1 MFSQKGQSKLAVQN
15 VSPVIGIQFSIM
27 SPEEIRKSS
36 VAHITD
42 RNTYD
47 NNRPVVGGPFDSR
60 MGVLEPGMICPTDG
74 LDYMQTPGYFG
85 HIELA
90 RPVFYIQY
98 LTTVRKI
105 LSCVCIKCSK
115 LLISKE
121 TNSRFMEM
129 KPDQRWNNVFQYCS
143 KVKRCGEDTHD
154 GCGCLQPKRIKK
166 QDMATL
172 IAEWENTEA
181 DEGAEGE
188 AKKNLTMHLT
198 PEVVIKIFRRISDE
212 DVSFMGFSPQFS
224 RPDWMICQVLAVP
237 PPAVRPSIK
246 MDGQQRSEDDI
257 SHILVN
263 IIKMNKTLQEKIN
276 DKSPQ
281 KVIDGWHDVLQ
292 YYVATQIN
300 NNIPG
305 VGQVAQRSGR
315 PLKSIMDRLNGKGGR
330 VRGNLM
336 GKRVDFSARSVITPD
351 PNLSIRE
358 LGIPL
363 KIAKNITKPITV
375 NDLNKSFLMKLVRNG
390 PDEYPGAKILEKK
403 NGENISL
410 RYADRE
416 NIHIENGDIVHRH
429 IMDGDGVLFNRQPTL
444 HRMSMMCHI
453 AKVMFQGDTFRM
465 NVGDTKPYN
474 ADFDGDE
481 MNLHMPQDEESEA
494 ELKNLA
500 AVPFQIISPANNQS
514 IIGIFQDSL
523 LGSYQFTR
531 VGVKFDS
538 RAAMNLLMALQTV
551 NESMFSNVDG
561 NLSNFQILSQI
572 MPPITLKYKKKQFG
586 EKEDYNTSNNVLE
599 IRDGQYLRGQLDKA
613 VLGSGTNG
621 LIHRT
626 CNDFNNMTSAKFI
639 DDLQNIIT
647 EYMKVSSYSVGISD
661 LIANAETNN
670 KIAEVIVSKKTEV
683 KGLIDQLH
691 IGVFDNKTGKT
702 NDIEFENQVSNI
714 LNKAINDA
722 GKIGLESL
730 SKDNRF
736 VTMVNAGSK
745 GSEINISQMTS
756 CLGQQA
762 IDGKRIPYGF
772 ESRTLPHFTKYD
784 DSPDARGFVESSFI
798 SGLRP
803 EELFFHAMAGRIGL
817 IDTAVKSVT
826 WETPIIIVEDKVP
839 KYVKIGE
846 WIDARMKNTERIQH
860 MKEKNMEYL
869 EIDDSVT
876 ISTMDYNGNMS
887 WGNITAVTRHDPG
900 NVLYKITTHGGR
912 SVIVT
917 ENKSLLVWKPELNQ
931 FREEYTEKINVG
943 DFVPVAKNCTEP
955 DTMLNEICMEKYLT
969 KSEYVYGCEVQK
981 AVELMKNAMDN
992 RHKIPSNWWNDN
1004 NNKTFTLPFDSKA
1017 KLQRAI
1023 VRSNIDNIDTKCIYP
1038 FRGTRQKCNIPD
1050 KFELNYVNG
1059 VFIGLF
1065 IAEGNIHEHSIYITN
1080 LDDKIIEFVKSW
1092 FDMFNIEHSESTK
1105 INKVGGTTRTV
1116 HGSSA
1121 VMSTFITKLVGHGSE
1136 NKHIPDEA
1144 YTSNIDFVKGILSGY
1159 ISGDGYV
1166 SKNSIES
1173 SSASQRLT
1181 EDISYLCSRIGV
1193 YARIFKTQNKNNNV
1207 GTVHIKP
1214 SYRLSIRSSNGKAFS
1229 EQVTLLHDE
1238 KNNKMKSIVWKDK
1251 LDKVVRHNDVI
1262 LDEIVSIE
1270 KVDPALHPKMYDL
1283 TIPKTLNFGL
1293 ANGLQVRDTST
1304 TGYIQRRLIKG
1315 LEDLKVGYDMT
1326 VRNNKERIVQFAY
1339 GDDGVDT
1346 VKVENQSIPLVTMTL
1361 DEIYAHYYVSTN
1373 DDKDSVL
1380 MTVFTK
1386 TAVTRMKK
1394 SVKELEMKTKYYTD
1408 MMIEKRDEIVKNVFK
1423 MRDNKNVHMPVCF
1436 THIINNVQGMQH
1448 ITKNSMVDITPL
1460 DVYDMIEDNYK
1471 VLERLYYAPPTQL
1484 FKAMY
1489 YYYLSPKELLVI
1501 KRFNK
1506 KALTVLLETIT
1517 LMYKRALVAPGEMVG
1532 MIAAQSIGEPTTQ
1545 LTLNTFHSAGVAS
1558 KSNVTRGVPRIEE
1571 ILSLSENPKNP
1582 SLTIYMKKDEELDKE
1597 LVRDKIPS
1605 IELTIL
1611 KEIVESVEICFD
1623 PDDMNT
1629 LIEQDKDIM
1638 SQYFEFEKM
1647 VDECMSSSTEQMMK
1661 NVAGTGAGTGTLEN
1675 PSAVAAEAASL
1686 PEVSASGASGSAPNE
1701 KSKWIIR
1708 MTMDREAMLDRK
1720 ISMDD
1725 IHFALKNIYTDEITC
1740 MYADYNSDNL
1750 VFRLR
1755 LNNVITNSKKKNNNP
1770 LSLDQSDQIYILK
1783 NFQDSML
1790 NNIVLRG
1797 VKGLSKVLLR
1807 KITDSVVKVD
1817 SAYTKKET
1825 WVLDTTGTNLITAL
1839 SLDYIDVT
1847 RTISNDIQEIYNVL
1861 GIEAAR
1867 VAIFNELSEVLEFDN
1882 TYINYHHLIM
1892 LADRM
1897 TASAKMVSI
1906 FRHGINND
1914 DIGPIAKASF
1924 EETPEM
1930 FLKAARHAELD
1941 EMRGVSA
1948 NVMCGQEGYF
1958 GTSSFQVLLDMNKM
1972 IKFGGEAKYNITNAN
1987 DEIDKAFEME
1997 NPDDVCSIGNLSMNV
2012 TVSSIKKENLGR
2024 VKMNYDIGF

>member
-1 MFSQKGQSKLAVQN
+1 MVDYGRHSETERVLVSNEGLA
-15 VSPVIGIQFSIM
+15 
-27 SPEEIRKSS
+27 
-36 VAHITD
+36 
-42 RNTYD
+42 
-47 NNRPVVGGPFDSR
+47 
-60 MGVLEPGMICPTDG
+60 
-74 LDYMQTPGYFG
+74 
-85 HIELA
+85 
-90 RPVFYIQY
+90 
-98 LTTVRKI
+98 I
-105 LSCVCIKCSK
+105 L
-115 LLISKE
+115 
-121 TNSRFMEM
+121 
-129 KPDQRWNNVFQYCS
+129 
-143 KVKRCGEDTHD
+143 
-154 GCGCLQPKRIKK
+154 
-166 QDMATL
+166 
-172 IAEWENTEA
+172 
-181 DEGAEGE
+181 
-188 AKKNLTMHLT
+188 NL
-198 PEVVIKIFRRISDE
+198 
-212 DVSFMGFSPQFS
+212 
-224 RPDWMICQVLAVP
+224 
-237 PPAVRPSIK
+237 
-246 MDGQQRSEDDI
+246 
-257 SHILVN
+257 
-263 IIKMNKTLQEKIN
+263 
-276 DKSPQ
+276 
-281 KVIDGWHDVLQ
+281 
-292 YYVATQIN
+292 
-300 NNIPG
+300 
-305 VGQVAQRSGR
+305 
-315 PLKSIMDRLNGKGGR
+315 
-330 VRGNLM
+330 
-336 GKRVDFSARSVITPD
+336 
-351 PNLSIRE
+351 
-358 LGIPL
+358 L
-363 KIAKNITKPITV
+363 KIQSTPFGNT
-375 NDLNKSFLMKLVRNG
+375 
-390 PDEYPGAKILEKK
+390 
-403 NGENISL
+403 
-410 RYADRE
+410 
-416 NIHIENGDIVHRH
+416 GD
-429 IMDGDGVLFNRQPTL
+429 
-444 HRMSMMCHI
+444 SS
-453 AKVMFQGDTFRM
+453 
-465 NVGDTKPYN
+465 
-474 ADFDGDE
+474 GDE

-538 RAAMNLLMALQTV
+538 RAAMNLLMALDTV
-551 NESMFSNVDG
+551 NESMFSNIDG

-586 EKEDYNTSNNVLE
+586 EKEDYSTSNNVLE

-626 CNDFNNMTSAKFI
+626 CNDFSNMTSAKFI

-691 IGVFDNKTGKT
+691 IGVFDNKTGKS

-839 KYVKIGE
+839 RYVKIGE

-876 ISTMDYNGNMS
+876 ISTMDYDGNMS

-943 DFVPVAKNCTEP
+943 DFVPVAKKICTYDNKNDELDFKYTYDAGIKEGLHIANCDNNVNIPEYAYIAN
-955 DTMLNEICMEKYLT
+955 D
-969 KSEYVYGCEVQK
+969 EYV
-981 AVELMKNAMDN
+981 
-992 RHKIPSNWWNDN
+992 
-1004 NNKTFTLPFDSKA
+1004 
-1017 KLQRAI
+1017 
-1023 VRSNIDNIDTKCIYP
+1023 
-1038 FRGTRQKCNIPD
+1038 RGILCGYLST
-1050 KFELNYVNG
+1050 V
-1059 VFIGLF
+1059 
-1065 IAEGNIHEHSIYITN
+1065 GNIST
-1080 LDDKIIEFVKSW
+1080 DDAMIECSSN
-1092 FDMFNIEHSESTK
+1092 NI
-1105 INKVGGTTRTV
+1105 R
-1116 HGSSA
+1116 
-1121 VMSTFITKLVGHGSE
+1121 L
-1136 NKHIPDEA
+1136 
-1144 YTSNIDFVKGILSGY
+1144 
-1159 ISGDGYV
+1159 
-1166 SKNSIES
+1166 IEDL
-1173 SSASQRLT
+1173 AF
-1181 EDISYLCSRIGV
+1181 LCSRLGI
-1193 YARIFKTQNKNNNV
+1193 YA
-1207 GTVHIKP
+1207 HIKNETVELRV
-1214 SYRLSIRSSNGKAFS
+1214 SASLVISGIDFKAFS
-1229 EQVTLLHDE
+1229 EQVTILHDE

-1270 KVDPALHPKMYDL
+1270 KVDPVLHPKMYDL

-1346 VKVENQSIPLVTMTL
+1346 VRVENQFIPIVRMTL

-1373 DDKDSVL
+1373 DDKDGVL

-1408 MMIEKRDEIVKNVFK
+1408 MMIDKRDEIVKNVFK
-1423 MRDNKNVHMPVCF
+1423 MRDNNNVYMPVCF

-1471 VLERLYYAPPTQL
+1471 ILEGLYYAPPTQL

-1582 SLTIYMKKDEELDKE
+1582 SLTIYMKKDEEMDKE

-1661 NVAGTGAGTGTLEN
+1661 SVTGAVNPEN
-1675 PSAVAAEAASL
+1675 PEAGMGGEAAASS
-1686 PEVSASGASGSAPNE
+1686 PETSASGTAPNE

-1708 MTMDREAMLDRK
+1708 MTMDRESMLDRK

-1725 IHFALKNIYTDEITC
+1725 IHFALKNIYTDEVTC

-1783 NFQDSML
+1783 NFQDNML

-1807 KITDSVVKVD
+1807 KITDSVIKVD

-1847 RTISNDIQEIYNVL
+1847 RTISNDIQEIYKVL

>member
-1 MFSQKGQSKLAVQN
+1 MFSQKGQTKSAVQN
-15 VSPVIGIQFSIM
+15 VSQIIGIQFSIM
-27 SPEEIRKSS
+27 SPDEIRRAS

-47 NNRPVVGGPFDSR
+47 NNKPVIGGPFDSR
-60 MGVLEPGMICPTDG
+60 MGVLEPGLICPTDG

-98 LTTVRKI
+98 LTTIRKI

-129 KPDQRWNNVFQYCS
+129 KPDQRWNVVFQYCG
-143 KVKRCGEDTHD
+143 KIKRCGEDTHD

-172 IAEWENTEA
+172 VAEWESTEA
-181 DEGAEGE
+181 EEEGAP
-188 AKKNLTMHLT
+188 KKNLTMILT
-198 PEVVIKIFRRISDE
+198 PEIVIKIFRRISDE

-224 RPDWMICQVLAVP
+224 RPDWMVCQVLAVP

-276 DKSPQ
+276 DKAPQ

-375 NDLNKSFLMKLVRNG
+375 NDLNKNFLLKLVRNG

-538 RAAMNLLMALQTV
+538 RAAMNLLMALQTID
-551 NESMFSNVDG
+551 ESLFSNIDG
-561 NLSNFQILSQI
+561 NISNFQILSQI
-572 MPPITLKYKKKQFG
+572 MPPITLKYKKKAFG

-599 IRDGQYLRGQLDKA
+599 IRDGKYMRGQLDKA

-661 LIANAETNN
+661 LIANVETND
-670 KIAEVIVSKKTEV
+670 KIAGVIVSKKTEV

-714 LNKAINDA
+714 LNKAISDA

-745 GSEINISQMTS
+745 GTDINISQMTS

-762 IDGKRIPYGF
+762 IEGKRIPYGF

-826 WETPIIIVEDKVP
+826 WETPIVVVENNEP

-846 WIDARMKNTERIQH
+846 WIDGHMEKSGRIQH
-860 MKEKNMEYL
+860 MEEKNMEYL
-869 EIDDSVT
+869 EIDHNVT

-943 DFVPVAKNCTEP
+943 DYVPVAKNICKYDNKNIELDFKYTYDAGVKEGVNIANS
-955 DTMLNEICMEKYLT
+955 NEI
-969 KSEYVYGCEVQK
+969 
-981 AVELMKNAMDN
+981 
-992 RHKIPSNWWNDN
+992 R
-1004 NNKTFTLPFDSKA
+1004 
-1017 KLQRAI
+1017 
-1023 VRSNIDNIDTKCIYP
+1023 
-1038 FRGTRQKCNIPD
+1038 
-1050 KFELNYVNG
+1050 
-1059 VFIGLF
+1059 
-1065 IAEGNIHEHSIYITN
+1065 NIHEYAYISN
-1080 LDDKIIEFVKSW
+1080 LE
-1092 FDMFNIEHSESTK
+1092 
-1105 INKVGGTTRTV
+1105 
-1116 HGSSA
+1116 
-1121 VMSTFITKLVGHGSE
+1121 
-1136 NKHIPDEA
+1136 
-1144 YTSNIDFVKGILSGY
+1144 YVKGILSGY
-1159 ISGDGYV
+1159 LSMVGNISVDEAI
-1166 SKNSIES
+1166 IES
-1173 SSASQRLT
+1173 SSNNIRLI
-1181 EDISYLCSRIGV
+1181 EDLAFLCSRLGI
-1193 YARIFKTQNKNNNV
+1193 YAEIKNKLFESRISASLIISGIYCKK
-1207 GTVHIKP
+1207 
-1214 SYRLSIRSSNGKAFS
+1214 FS
-1229 EQVTLLHDE
+1229 EDINLIDTT

-1251 LDKVVRHNDVI
+1251 LDKVDVKNDVI

-1270 KVDPALHPKMYDL
+1270 KVDPALYPKMYDL

-1339 GDDGVDT
+1339 GDDGIDT
-1346 VKVENQSIPLVTMTL
+1346 VKVENQSIPLVSMTL

-1373 DDKDSVL
+1373 DDKDSIL

-1394 SVKELEMKTKYYTD
+1394 RVKELEMKTKFYTD
-1408 MMIEKRDEIVKNVFK
+1408 MMIAKRDEIVKNVFK
-1423 MRDNKNVHMPVCF
+1423 MRDNKNVHLPVCF
-1436 THIINNVQGMQH
+1436 THIINNIQGMQH

-1471 VLERLYYAPPTQL
+1471 LMEGLYYAPPTEL
-1484 FKAMY
+1484 FKTMY

-1582 SLTIYMKKDEELDKE
+1582 SLTIYMNPDEEIDKDY
-1597 LVRDKIPS
+1597 VRDKIPN
-1605 IELTIL
+1605 IELTVL

-1647 VDECMSSSTEQMMK
+1647 VDECMSGTKEQFAKSM
-1661 NVAGTGAGTGTLEN
+1661 AASASLQSIQGEGAGETGVG
-1675 PSAVAAEAASL
+1675 SGGGGAEA
-1686 PEVSASGASGSAPNE
+1686 SATGPAPNE

-1708 MTMDREAMLDRK
+1708 MTMDRESMLDRK
-1720 ISMDD
+1720 ITMDD
-1725 IHFALKNIYTDEITC
+1725 IHFALKNIYTDEVTC
-1740 MYADYNSDNL
+1740 MYSDYNSDNL

-1755 LNNVITNSKKKNNNP
+1755 LNNIITNSKKKNTNS

-1783 NFQDSML
+1783 NFQDNML

-1807 KITDSVVKVD
+1807 KITDSVIKVD

-1825 WVLDTTGTNLITAL
+1825 WVLDTTGTNLLTAL

-1867 VAIFNELSEVLEFDN
+1867 VAIFTELSEVLEFDN

-1948 NVMCGQEGYF
+1948 NVMCGQEGFF
-1958 GTSSFQVLLDMNKM
+1958 GTSCFQVLLDMNKM
-1972 IKFGGEAKYNITNAN
+1972 IKYGSEMKYNITNSN

-1997 NPDDVCSIGNLSMNV
+1997 NPEDVCSIGNLSMNV
-2012 TVSSIKKENLGR
+2012 TVSNIKRENLGN
-2024 VKMNYDIGF
+2024 VKMNYNIGF

>member
-1 MFSQKGQSKLAVQN
+1 MVDYGGHSETERVLVSNEGLA
-15 VSPVIGIQFSIM
+15 
-27 SPEEIRKSS
+27 
-36 VAHITD
+36 
-42 RNTYD
+42 
-47 NNRPVVGGPFDSR
+47 
-60 MGVLEPGMICPTDG
+60 
-74 LDYMQTPGYFG
+74 
-85 HIELA
+85 
-90 RPVFYIQY
+90 
-98 LTTVRKI
+98 I
-105 LSCVCIKCSK
+105 L
-115 LLISKE
+115 
-121 TNSRFMEM
+121 
-129 KPDQRWNNVFQYCS
+129 
-143 KVKRCGEDTHD
+143 
-154 GCGCLQPKRIKK
+154 
-166 QDMATL
+166 
-172 IAEWENTEA
+172 
-181 DEGAEGE
+181 
-188 AKKNLTMHLT
+188 NL
-198 PEVVIKIFRRISDE
+198 
-212 DVSFMGFSPQFS
+212 
-224 RPDWMICQVLAVP
+224 
-237 PPAVRPSIK
+237 
-246 MDGQQRSEDDI
+246 
-257 SHILVN
+257 
-263 IIKMNKTLQEKIN
+263 
-276 DKSPQ
+276 
-281 KVIDGWHDVLQ
+281 
-292 YYVATQIN
+292 
-300 NNIPG
+300 
-305 VGQVAQRSGR
+305 
-315 PLKSIMDRLNGKGGR
+315 
-330 VRGNLM
+330 
-336 GKRVDFSARSVITPD
+336 
-351 PNLSIRE
+351 
-358 LGIPL
+358 L
-363 KIAKNITKPITV
+363 KIQSTPFGNT
-375 NDLNKSFLMKLVRNG
+375 
-390 PDEYPGAKILEKK
+390 
-403 NGENISL
+403 
-410 RYADRE
+410 
-416 NIHIENGDIVHRH
+416 GD
-429 IMDGDGVLFNRQPTL
+429 
-444 HRMSMMCHI
+444 SS
-453 AKVMFQGDTFRM
+453 
-465 NVGDTKPYN
+465 
-474 ADFDGDE
+474 GDE
-481 MNLHMPQDEESEA
+481 MNLHMPQDEESEV

-586 EKEDYNTSNNVLE
+586 EKEDYSTSNNVLE

-817 IDTAVKSVT
+817 IDTAVK
-826 WETPIIIVEDKVP
+826 
-839 KYVKIGE
+839 
-846 WIDARMKNTERIQH
+846 
-860 MKEKNMEYL
+860 
-869 EIDDSVT
+869 
-876 ISTMDYNGNMS
+876 
-887 WGNITAVTRHDPG
+887 
-900 NVLYKITTHGGR
+900 
-912 SVIVT
+912 
-917 ENKSLLVWKPELNQ
+917 
-931 FREEYTEKINVG
+931 
-943 DFVPVAKNCTEP
+943 
-955 DTMLNEICMEKYLT
+955 
-969 KSEYVYGCEVQK
+969 
-981 AVELMKNAMDN
+981 
-992 RHKIPSNWWNDN
+992 
-1004 NNKTFTLPFDSKA
+1004 
-1017 KLQRAI
+1017 
-1023 VRSNIDNIDTKCIYP
+1023 
-1038 FRGTRQKCNIPD
+1038 
-1050 KFELNYVNG
+1050 
-1059 VFIGLF
+1059 
-1065 IAEGNIHEHSIYITN
+1065 
-1080 LDDKIIEFVKSW
+1080 
-1092 FDMFNIEHSESTK
+1092 
-1105 INKVGGTTRTV
+1105 
-1116 HGSSA
+1116 
-1121 VMSTFITKLVGHGSE
+1121 
-1136 NKHIPDEA
+1136 
-1144 YTSNIDFVKGILSGY
+1144 
-1159 ISGDGYV
+1159 
-1166 SKNSIES
+1166 
-1173 SSASQRLT
+1173 
-1181 EDISYLCSRIGV
+1181 
-1193 YARIFKTQNKNNNV
+1193 
-1207 GTVHIKP
+1207 
-1214 SYRLSIRSSNGKAFS
+1214 
-1229 EQVTLLHDE
+1229 
-1238 KNNKMKSIVWKDK
+1238 
-1251 LDKVVRHNDVI
+1251 
-1262 LDEIVSIE
+1262 
-1270 KVDPALHPKMYDL
+1270 
-1283 TIPKTLNFGL
+1283 
-1293 ANGLQVRDTST
+1293 TST

-1373 DDKDSVL
+1373 DDKDGVL

-1471 VLERLYYAPPTQL
+1471 ILEGLYYAPPTQL

-1582 SLTIYMKKDEELDKE
+1582 SLTIYMKKDEEMDKE

-1605 IELTIL
+1605 IELTLL
-1611 KEIVESVEICFD
+1611 KEIVDSVEICFD

-1661 NVAGTGAGTGTLEN
+1661 SVTGAGNPEN
-1675 PSAVAAEAASL
+1675 PEAGMGGEAAASS
-1686 PEVSASGASGSAPNE
+1686 PETSASGTAPNE

-1725 IHFALKNIYTDEITC
+1725 IHFALKNIYTDEVTC

-1755 LNNVITNSKKKNNNP
+1755 LNNIITNSKKKNNNP

-1783 NFQDSML
+1783 NFQDNML

-1807 KITDSVVKVD
+1807 KITDSVIKVD

-1847 RTISNDIQEIYNVL
+1847 RTISNDIQEIYKVL

-1972 IKFGGEAKYNITNAN
+1972 IKFGGEAKYNITNAS

>member
-1 MFSQKGQSKLAVQN
+1 MFSQKGQSKLSLQN
-15 VSPVIGIQFSIM
+15 VSPIIGIQFSIM

-47 NNRPVVGGPFDSR
+47 NNRPVVGGPFDAR

-105 LSCVCIKCSK
+105 LNCVCIKCSK
-115 LLISKE
+115 LLINKE
-121 TNSRFMEM
+121 TNSRFLEM
-129 KPDQRWNNVFQYCS
+129 KPDQRWNSVFQYCS
-143 KVKRCGEDTHD
+143 KINRCGEDTHD

-166 QDMATL
+166 QDMAT
-172 IAEWENTEA
+172 IVAEWESTES
-181 DEGAEGE
+181 DEAVEEGGV
-188 AKKNLTMHLT
+188 KKNPTLHLV
-198 PEVVIKIFRRISDE
+198 PEVVLKIFRRISDE

-263 IIKMNKTLQEKIN
+263 IIKINKTLHDKIN
-276 DKSPQ
+276 ENAAQ
-281 KVIDGWHDVLQ
+281 KVVDGWRDVLQ

-305 VGQVAQRSGR
+305 IGQVAQRSGR

-375 NDLNKSFLMKLVRNG
+375 NNLNRNFLLKLVRNG
-390 PDEYPGAKILEKK
+390 PDEYPGAKILEKR

-416 NIHIENGDIVHRH
+416 NIRIENGDIVHRH

-500 AVPFQIISPANNQS
+500 AVPYQIISPANNQS

-538 RAAMNLLMALQTV
+538 RAAMNLLMALDTV
-551 NESMFSNVDG
+551 NETMFSNVGDAQIT
-561 NLSNFQILSQI
+561 NFDILSQI
-572 MPPITLKYKKKQFG
+572 MPPITIKYKKKSFG
-586 EKEDYNTSNNVLE
+586 EKEDYKTSNNVLE
-599 IRDGQYLRGQLDKA
+599 IRDGKYLRGQLDKA

-647 EYMKVSSYSVGISD
+647 EYMKVSAYSVGISD
-661 LIANAETNN
+661 LIANTETNV
-670 KIAEVIVSKKTEV
+670 KIAEVITSKKTDV

-691 IGVFDNKTGKT
+691 IGVFENKTGKT

-714 LNKAINDA
+714 LNRAINDA
-722 GKIGLESL
+722 GKIGIESL

-736 VTMVNAGSK
+736 VTMVNSGSK
-745 GSEINISQMTS
+745 GTDINISQMTS

-772 ESRTLPHFTKYD
+772 DSRTLPHFTKYD

-826 WETPIIIVEDKVP
+826 WETPIVIVENDIP

-846 WIDARMKNTERIQH
+846 WIDGHMKLNDRIQN
-860 MKEKNMEYL
+860 MEEKNMEYL
-869 EIDDSVT
+869 ELDHDVT

-900 NVLYKITTHGGR
+900 DMLYKITTHGGR

-943 DFVPVAKNCTEP
+943 DFVPVAKNCP
-955 DTMLNEICMEKYLT
+955 QNSVSLNEISMDKYLLKT
-969 KSEYVYGCEVQK
+969 DYIYGSEVNK
-981 AVELMKNAMDN
+981 AVNSMNIAMDN
-992 RHKIPSNWWNDN
+992 RNKIPSNWWNDN

-1017 KLQRAI
+1017 KLQRAT
-1023 VRSNIDNIDTKCIYP
+1023 VRSNINDIKINCVYP

-1050 KFELNYVNG
+1050 TFQLNYDNG
-1059 VFIGLF
+1059 LFIGLF
-1065 IAEGNIHEHSIYITN
+1065 IAEGNINNNSIYITN
-1080 LDDKIIEFVKSW
+1080 LDDTIVEFAKGW
-1092 FDMFNIEHSESTK
+1092 FNTFNIEYSETTK
-1105 INKVGGTTRTV
+1105 VNNIGGTTRTI
-1116 HGSSA
+1116 HGNSS
-1121 VMSTFITKLVGHGSE
+1121 VMSSFITKLVGSGSE
-1136 NKHIPDEA
+1136 NKHIPNEA
-1144 YTSNIDFVKGILSGY
+1144 YISNIEFAKGILSGY
-1159 ISGDGYV
+1159 ISGDGHI

-1173 SSASQRLT
+1173 SSASKRLT
-1181 EDISYLCSRIGV
+1181 EDISLLCSRIGV
-1193 YARIFKTQNKNNNV
+1193 YSRIFKTQNKNNNI
-1207 GTVHIKP
+1207 GTLNIKP
-1214 SYRLSIRSSNGKAFS
+1214 SYRLSIRSTNGKIFG
-1229 EQVTLLHDE
+1229 EQVTLLHPE
-1238 KNNKMKSIVWKDK
+1238 KNNKMKSIIWKDK
-1251 LDKVVRHNDVI
+1251 LDKVAVHNDVI
-1262 LDEIVSIE
+1262 LDEIISIE

-1315 LEDLKVGYDMT
+1315 MEDLKVGYDMT
-1326 VRNNKERIVQFAY
+1326 VRNNKDRIVQFSY
-1339 GDDGVDT
+1339 GDDGIDT
-1346 VKVENQSIPLVTMTL
+1346 VKVENQSLPLVSMSL
-1361 DEIYAHYYVSTN
+1361 EEIYAHYYVSTQ
-1373 DDKDSVL
+1373 DDKDGIL

-1386 TAVTRMKK
+1386 TAASRMKK
-1394 SVKELEMKTKYYTD
+1394 YSKEQDLKTKVYID
-1408 MMIEKRDEIVKNVFK
+1408 MMIEKRDEIIQNVFK
-1423 MRDNKNVHMPVCF
+1423 MRDNKNIHLPVCF

-1448 ITKNSMVDITPL
+1448 ITKNSMVDITPI
-1460 DVYDMIEDNYK
+1460 DVFDMIEENYK
-1471 VLERLYYAPPTQL
+1471 IMENLYYAPPTEL
-1484 FKAMY
+1484 FKTLY
-1489 YYYLSPKELLVI
+1489 YFYLSPKELLVV

-1517 LMYKRALVAPGEMVG
+1517 LMYKRAIVAPGEMVG

-1571 ILSLSENPKNP
+1571 ILSLSENTKNP
-1582 SLTIYMKKDEELDKE
+1582 SLTIYMKREEETDKE
-1597 LVRDKIPS
+1597 IVRDKIPNVE
-1605 IELTIL
+1605 ITIL
-1611 KEIVESVEICFD
+1611 KEIVESIEICFD

-1629 LIEQDKDIM
+1629 LIEQDKAVM
-1638 SQYFEFEKM
+1638 AQYFEFEQM
-1647 VDECMSSSTEQMMK
+1647 VDECMSSAQPE
-1661 NVAGTGAGTGTLEN
+1661 GGAAAESPAT
-1675 PSAVAAEAASL
+1675 PSAAGGGGGAAAAAG
-1686 PEVSASGASGSAPNE
+1686 ENAPPSD
-1701 KSKWIIR
+1701 KSKWVIR
-1708 MTMDREAMLDRK
+1708 MTLDKESMLDRK

-1725 IHFALKNIYTDEITC
+1725 VHFALKNMYDKEVTC
-1740 MYADYNSDNL
+1740 MYADYNADNL
-1750 VFRLR
+1750 VFRIR
-1755 LNNVITNSKKKNNNP
+1755 LNNVITNSKKKISA

-1783 NFQDSML
+1783 NFQDNML
-1790 NNIVLRG
+1790 NNVVLRG
-1797 VKGLSKVLLR
+1797 IKGLSRVLLR
-1807 KITDSVVKVD
+1807 KITDSLVKVD
-1817 SAYTKKET
+1817 STYIKKET
-1825 WVLDTTGTNLITAL
+1825 WVLDTTGTNLLTAL

-1867 VAIFNELSEVLEFDN
+1867 VAIYNELSEVLEFDN

-1897 TASAKMVSI
+1897 TASANMVSI

-1958 GTSSFQVLLDMNKM
+1958 GTSCFKVLLDMNKM
-1972 IKFGGEAKYNITNAN
+1972 IKFAGQDEYNITNAT
-1987 DEIDKAFEME
+1987 DEIEKAFMME
-1997 NPDDVCSIGNLSMNV
+1997 NPDDVCSISNLSMNV
-2012 TVSSIKKENLGR
+2012 TVSNIKKENLGN
-2024 VKMNYDIGF
+2024 VMANYNIGF

>member
-1 MFSQKGQSKLAVQN
+1 
-15 VSPVIGIQFSIM
+15 
-27 SPEEIRKSS
+27 
-36 VAHITD
+36 
-42 RNTYD
+42 
-47 NNRPVVGGPFDSR
+47 
-60 MGVLEPGMICPTDG
+60 
-74 LDYMQTPGYFG
+74 
-85 HIELA
+85 
-90 RPVFYIQY
+90 
-98 LTTVRKI
+98 
-105 LSCVCIKCSK
+105 
-115 LLISKE
+115 
-121 TNSRFMEM
+121 
-129 KPDQRWNNVFQYCS
+129 
-143 KVKRCGEDTHD
+143 
-154 GCGCLQPKRIKK
+154 
-166 QDMATL
+166 
-172 IAEWENTEA
+172 
-181 DEGAEGE
+181 
-188 AKKNLTMHLT
+188 
-198 PEVVIKIFRRISDE
+198 
-212 DVSFMGFSPQFS
+212 
-224 RPDWMICQVLAVP
+224 
-237 PPAVRPSIK
+237 
-246 MDGQQRSEDDI
+246 
-257 SHILVN
+257 
-263 IIKMNKTLQEKIN
+263 
-276 DKSPQ
+276 
-281 KVIDGWHDVLQ
+281 
-292 YYVATQIN
+292 
-300 NNIPG
+300 
-305 VGQVAQRSGR
+305 
-315 PLKSIMDRLNGKGGR
+315 
-330 VRGNLM
+330 
-336 GKRVDFSARSVITPD
+336 
-351 PNLSIRE
+351 
-358 LGIPL
+358 
-363 KIAKNITKPITV
+363 
-375 NDLNKSFLMKLVRNG
+375 
-390 PDEYPGAKILEKK
+390 
-403 NGENISL
+403 
-410 RYADRE
+410 
-416 NIHIENGDIVHRH
+416 
-429 IMDGDGVLFNRQPTL
+429 
-444 HRMSMMCHI
+444 
-453 AKVMFQGDTFRM
+453 
-465 NVGDTKPYN
+465 
-474 ADFDGDE
+474 
-481 MNLHMPQDEESEA
+481 MNLHMPQDEESEV

-599 IRDGQYLRGQLDKA
+599 IRDGQYFRGQLDKA

-817 IDTAVKSVT
+817 IDTAVK
-826 WETPIIIVEDKVP
+826 
-839 KYVKIGE
+839 
-846 WIDARMKNTERIQH
+846 
-860 MKEKNMEYL
+860 
-869 EIDDSVT
+869 
-876 ISTMDYNGNMS
+876 
-887 WGNITAVTRHDPG
+887 
-900 NVLYKITTHGGR
+900 
-912 SVIVT
+912 
-917 ENKSLLVWKPELNQ
+917 
-931 FREEYTEKINVG
+931 
-943 DFVPVAKNCTEP
+943 
-955 DTMLNEICMEKYLT
+955 
-969 KSEYVYGCEVQK
+969 
-981 AVELMKNAMDN
+981 
-992 RHKIPSNWWNDN
+992 
-1004 NNKTFTLPFDSKA
+1004 
-1017 KLQRAI
+1017 
-1023 VRSNIDNIDTKCIYP
+1023 
-1038 FRGTRQKCNIPD
+1038 
-1050 KFELNYVNG
+1050 
-1059 VFIGLF
+1059 
-1065 IAEGNIHEHSIYITN
+1065 
-1080 LDDKIIEFVKSW
+1080 
-1092 FDMFNIEHSESTK
+1092 
-1105 INKVGGTTRTV
+1105 
-1116 HGSSA
+1116 
-1121 VMSTFITKLVGHGSE
+1121 
-1136 NKHIPDEA
+1136 
-1144 YTSNIDFVKGILSGY
+1144 
-1159 ISGDGYV
+1159 
-1166 SKNSIES
+1166 
-1173 SSASQRLT
+1173 
-1181 EDISYLCSRIGV
+1181 
-1193 YARIFKTQNKNNNV
+1193 
-1207 GTVHIKP
+1207 
-1214 SYRLSIRSSNGKAFS
+1214 
-1229 EQVTLLHDE
+1229 
-1238 KNNKMKSIVWKDK
+1238 
-1251 LDKVVRHNDVI
+1251 
-1262 LDEIVSIE
+1262 
-1270 KVDPALHPKMYDL
+1270 
-1283 TIPKTLNFGL
+1283 
-1293 ANGLQVRDTST
+1293 TST

-1373 DDKDSVL
+1373 DDKDGVL

-1471 VLERLYYAPPTQL
+1471 ILEGLYYAPPTQL

-1582 SLTIYMKKDEELDKE
+1582 SLTIYMKKDEEMDKE

-1605 IELTIL
+1605 IELTLL
-1611 KEIVESVEICFD
+1611 KEIVDSVEICFD

-1661 NVAGTGAGTGTLEN
+1661 SVTGAGNPEN
-1675 PSAVAAEAASL
+1675 PEAGMGGEAAASS
-1686 PEVSASGASGSAPNE
+1686 PETSASGTAPNE

-1725 IHFALKNIYTDEITC
+1725 IHFALKNIYTDEVTC

-1755 LNNVITNSKKKNNNP
+1755 LNNIITNSKKKNNNP

-1783 NFQDSML
+1783 NFQDNML

-1807 KITDSVVKVD
+1807 KITDSVIKVD

-1847 RTISNDIQEIYNVL
+1847 RTISNDIQEIYKVL

-1972 IKFGGEAKYNITNAN
+1972 IKFGGEAKYNITNAS

>member
-1 MFSQKGQSKLAVQN
+1 MVDYGRHSETERVLVSNEGLA
-15 VSPVIGIQFSIM
+15 
-27 SPEEIRKSS
+27 
-36 VAHITD
+36 
-42 RNTYD
+42 
-47 NNRPVVGGPFDSR
+47 
-60 MGVLEPGMICPTDG
+60 
-74 LDYMQTPGYFG
+74 
-85 HIELA
+85 
-90 RPVFYIQY
+90 
-98 LTTVRKI
+98 I
-105 LSCVCIKCSK
+105 L
-115 LLISKE
+115 
-121 TNSRFMEM
+121 
-129 KPDQRWNNVFQYCS
+129 
-143 KVKRCGEDTHD
+143 
-154 GCGCLQPKRIKK
+154 
-166 QDMATL
+166 
-172 IAEWENTEA
+172 
-181 DEGAEGE
+181 
-188 AKKNLTMHLT
+188 NL
-198 PEVVIKIFRRISDE
+198 
-212 DVSFMGFSPQFS
+212 
-224 RPDWMICQVLAVP
+224 
-237 PPAVRPSIK
+237 
-246 MDGQQRSEDDI
+246 
-257 SHILVN
+257 
-263 IIKMNKTLQEKIN
+263 
-276 DKSPQ
+276 
-281 KVIDGWHDVLQ
+281 
-292 YYVATQIN
+292 
-300 NNIPG
+300 
-305 VGQVAQRSGR
+305 
-315 PLKSIMDRLNGKGGR
+315 
-330 VRGNLM
+330 
-336 GKRVDFSARSVITPD
+336 
-351 PNLSIRE
+351 
-358 LGIPL
+358 L
-363 KIAKNITKPITV
+363 KIQSTPFGNT
-375 NDLNKSFLMKLVRNG
+375 
-390 PDEYPGAKILEKK
+390 
-403 NGENISL
+403 
-410 RYADRE
+410 
-416 NIHIENGDIVHRH
+416 GD
-429 IMDGDGVLFNRQPTL
+429 
-444 HRMSMMCHI
+444 SS
-453 AKVMFQGDTFRM
+453 
-465 NVGDTKPYN
+465 
-474 ADFDGDE
+474 GDE

-538 RAAMNLLMALQTV
+538 RAAMNLLMALDTV

-572 MPPITLKYKKKQFG
+572 MPPITLKYKKKSFG
-586 EKEDYNTSNNVLE
+586 EKEDYNTSNNVVE

-661 LIANAETNN
+661 LIANTETNN
-670 KIAEVIVSKKTEV
+670 KIAEVIISKKTEV

-714 LNKAINDA
+714 LNRAINDA

-745 GSEINISQMTS
+745 GQDINISQMTS

-772 ESRTLPHFTKYD
+772 DSRTLPHFTKYD

-826 WETPIIIVEDKVP
+826 WETPIVVVENNEP

-846 WIDARMKNTERIQH
+846 WIDEHMKKSERIQH
-860 MKEKNMEYL
+860 MEEKNMEYL
-869 EIDDSVT
+869 EIDHNVT

-931 FREEYTEKINVG
+931 FREEYTENVKVG
-943 DFVPVAKNCTEP
+943 DYVPVAKNCTYS
-955 DTMLNEICMEKYLT
+955 DIQLDEIKMEKYLPKT
-969 KSEYVYGCEVQK
+969 EYIYGCEVSN
-981 AVELMKNAMDN
+981 AVQLMKNSMDN

-1017 KLQRAI
+1017 RLQRATT
-1023 VRSNIDNIDTKCIYP
+1023 RSNINDIKVDCVYP
-1038 FRGTRQKCNIPD
+1038 FRGTRQKSNIPD
-1050 KFELNYVNG
+1050 KFKLNYENG

-1065 IAEGNIHEHSIYITN
+1065 IAEGNIHRTKIYITN
-1080 LDDKIIEFVKSW
+1080 LDDKVVEFVKTW
-1092 FDMFNIEHSESTK
+1092 FDIFNIEYSDFTK
-1105 INKVGGTTRTV
+1105 TNKIGGTTRTIS
-1116 HGSSA
+1116 GNSSI
-1121 VMSTFITKLVGHGSE
+1121 MSSFITKLVGSGSE
-1136 NKHIPDEA
+1136 NKHIPNEA
-1144 YTSNIDFVKGILSGY
+1144 YISNINFAKGILSGY
-1159 ISGDGYV
+1159 ISGDGCI

-1173 SSASQRLT
+1173 SSASKRLT
-1181 EDISYLCSRIGV
+1181 EDIAFLCSRIGV
-1193 YARIFKTQNKNNNV
+1193 YARIFKTQNKKNNL
-1207 GTVHIKP
+1207 GTINIKP
-1214 SYRLSIRSSNGKAFS
+1214 AYRLSIRSTNGKVFS
-1229 EQVTLLHDE
+1229 EQVTLLHPE

-1251 LDKVVRHNDVI
+1251 LDKVVVHNDVI
-1262 LDEIVSIE
+1262 LDEIISIE
-1270 KVDPALHPKMYDL
+1270 PVDPALHPKMYDL

-1315 LEDLKVGYDMT
+1315 MEDLKVGYDMT

-1346 VKVENQSIPLVTMTL
+1346 VKVENQSLPLVSMTL
-1361 DEIYAHYYVSTN
+1361 DEIYAHYYVSTS
-1373 DDKDSVL
+1373 DDKDGVL

-1394 SVKELEMKTKYYTD
+1394 SIKELETKTKYYTD

-1423 MRDNKNVHMPVCF
+1423 MRDNRNVHLPVCF
-1436 THIINNVQGMQH
+1436 IHIINNVQGMQH

-1471 VLERLYYAPPTQL
+1471 ILEGLYYAPPTEL
-1484 FKAMY
+1484 FKVMY

-1582 SLTIYMKKDEELDKE
+1582 SLTIYMNKDEELDKE
-1597 LVRDKIPS
+1597 FVRDKIPS

-1611 KEIVESVEICFD
+1611 KEIVDSVEICFD
-1623 PDDMNT
+1623 PDDMST

-1647 VDECMSSSTEQMMK
+1647 VDECMSSTTEQMNK
-1661 NVAGTGAGTGTLEN
+1661 SLAASAVLAGSLEESAAAAQGLGGAAAM
-1675 PSAVAAEAASL
+1675 SAVAGATVAPQPEA
-1686 PEVSASGASGSAPNE
+1686 SATGSAPNE

-1725 IHFALKNIYTDEITC
+1725 VHFALKTIYIDEVTC

-1755 LNNVITNSKKKNNNP
+1755 LNNIITNSKKKNTNS

-1783 NFQDSML
+1783 NFQDNML

-1807 KITDSVVKVD
+1807 KITDSVVKID

-1847 RTISNDIQEIYNVL
+1847 RTISNDIQEIYRVL

-1867 VAIFNELSEVLEFDN
+1867 VAILTELSEVMEFDN

-1972 IKFGGEAKYNITNAN
+1972 IKFGGEMKYNITNPN
-1987 DEIDKAFEME
+1987 EEIDKAFEME

-2012 TVSSIKKENLGR
+2012 TVSSIKKENLGS
-2024 VKMNYDIGF
+2024 VKMNYNIGF

>member
-1 MFSQKGQSKLAVQN
+1 MFSQKGQSKIAVQN
-15 VSPVIGIQFSIM
+15 VSPIIGIQFSIM

-42 RNTYD
+42 RNTYE
-47 NNRPVVGGPFDSR
+47 NNRPVIGGPFDSR

-98 LTTVRKI
+98 LTTIRKI

-129 KPDQRWNNVFQYCS
+129 KPDSRWTNVFQYCG

-172 IAEWENTEA
+172 VAEWENTEA
-181 DEGAEGE
+181 DDGGDEDQP
-188 AKKNLTMHLT
+188 KKNLTMHLT
-198 PEVVIKIFRRISDE
+198 PEIVIKIFRRISDE

-237 PPAVRPSIK
+237 PPSVRPSIK

-375 NDLNKSFLMKLVRNG
+375 NDMNKSFLVKLVRNG

-453 AKVMFQGDTFRM
+453 AKVMFHGDTFRM

-551 NESMFSNVDG
+551 NEAMFSNIDG

-626 CNDFNNMTSAKFI
+626 CNDFNNMTSSKFI
-639 DDLQNIIT
+639 DDLQNIVT

-670 KIAEVIVSKKTEV
+670 KIAEVIISKKTEV

-722 GKIGLESL
+722 GKIGVESL

-745 GSEINISQMTS
+745 GSDINISQMTS

-826 WETPIIIVEDKVP
+826 WETPIVVVENNEP

-846 WIDARMKNTERIQH
+846 WIDGHMEKSGRIQH

-869 EIDDSVT
+869 EIDHNVT
-876 ISTMDYNGNMS
+876 ISTMDYDGNMS

-917 ENKSLLVWKPELNQ
+917 ENKSLLVWKHELNQ

-943 DFVPVAKNCTEP
+943 DFVPVAKNCTKP

-992 RHKIPSNWWNDN
+992 RHKISSNWWNEN

-1023 VRSNIDNIDTKCIYP
+1023 VRSNIDKIDKKCIYP

-1050 KFELNYVNG
+1050 KFELNYING

-1065 IAEGNIHEHSIYITN
+1065 IAEGNIHEHSIHITN

-1105 INKVGGTTRTV
+1105 INKIGGTTRTV
-1116 HGSSA
+1116 RGSSG

-1136 NKHIPDEA
+1136 NKHVPDEA
-1144 YTSNIDFVKGILSGY
+1144 YTSNIDFMKGILSGY
-1159 ISGDGYV
+1159 ISGDGYI

-1173 SSASQRLT
+1173 SSASPRLT

-1193 YARIFKTQNKNNNV
+1193 YTRIFKTQNKNNNV
-1207 GTVHIKP
+1207 DTVHIKP
-1214 SYRLSIRSSNGKAFS
+1214 SYRLSIRSTNGKIFS

-1238 KNNKMKSIVWKDK
+1238 KNNKMKAIVWKDR
-1251 LDKVVRHNDVI
+1251 LDKVVHHNDVI

-1346 VKVENQSIPLVTMTL
+1346 VKVENQSLPLVSMTL

-1394 SVKELEMKTKYYTD
+1394 SVKELETKTKYYTD
-1408 MMIEKRDEIVKNVFK
+1408 MMIAKRDEIVKNVFK
-1423 MRDNKNVHMPVCF
+1423 MRDNKNVHLPVCF
-1436 THIINNVQGMQH
+1436 IHIINNVQGMQH
-1448 ITKNSMVDITPL
+1448 ITKNSMVDVTPL
-1460 DVYDMIEDNYK
+1460 DVYDMVEDNYK
-1471 VLERLYYAPPTQL
+1471 LLEGLYYAPPTDL

-1501 KRFNK
+1501 KRFNR

-1582 SLTIYMKKDEELDKE
+1582 SLTIYMKKDEEMDKE
-1597 LVRDKIPS
+1597 FVRDKIPS
-1605 IELTIL
+1605 IEITIL
-1611 KEIVESVEICFD
+1611 KEIVDSVEICFD

-1629 LIEQDKDIM
+1629 LIEQDKGIM

-1647 VDECMSSSTEQMMK
+1647 IDECMSSSTETMSK
-1661 NVAGTGAGTGTLEN
+1661 SLAAGAGSPEEMGMG
-1675 PSAVAAEAASL
+1675 AAAGPA
-1686 PEVSASGASGSAPNE
+1686 PTSASGTAPNE

-1708 MTMDREAMLDRK
+1708 MTMDRESMLDRK

-1755 LNNVITNSKKKNNNP
+1755 LNNVITNSKKKNNNT

-1783 NFQDSML
+1783 NFQDNML

-1807 KITDSVVKVD
+1807 KITDSVVKID

-1847 RTISNDIQEIYNVL
+1847 RTISNDIQEIYSVL

-1867 VAIFNELSEVLEFDN
+1867 VAIYNELSEVLEFDN

-1948 NVMCGQEGYF
+1948 NVMCGQEGHF

-1972 IKFGGEAKYNITNAN
+1972 IKFGGEAKYNITNAS
-1987 DEIDKAFEME
+1987 DEIEKAFDME

-2012 TVSSIKKENLGR
+2012 TVSSIKRENLGN
-2024 VKMNYDIGF
+2024 VKMNYNIGF

>member
-1 MFSQKGQSKLAVQN
+1 MFSQRGQSKVAVQN
-15 VSPVIGIQFSIM
+15 VSPIIGIQFSIM
-27 SPEEIRKSS
+27 SPDEIRKSS

-47 NNRPVVGGPFDSR
+47 NNRPVVGGPFDAR
-60 MGVLEPGMICPTDG
+60 MGVLEPGLICPTDG

-98 LTTVRKI
+98 LTTIRKI

-115 LLISKE
+115 LLIDKE
-121 TNSRFMEM
+121 ANRRFMDM
-129 KPDQRWNNVFQYCS
+129 KSDKRWGSVFQYCS
-143 KVKRCGEDTHD
+143 KVKRCGDDTHD

-166 QDMATL
+166 QDIATI
-172 IAEWENTEA
+172 IAEWESNETE
-181 DEGAEGE
+181 DTGGAEAGAGAGGGGAG
-188 AKKNLTMHLT
+188 AKKSITMHLT
-198 PEVVIKIFRRISDE
+198 PEVVLKIFRRISDE

-263 IIKMNKTLQEKIN
+263 IIKHNKTLQEKIN
-276 DKSPQ
+276 EKAAQ

-292 YYVATQIN
+292 YYIATQIN

-363 KIAKNITKPITV
+363 KIAKNITKPVSV
-375 NDLNKSFLMKLVRNG
+375 NDMNKNFLLKLVRNG
-390 PDEYPGAKILEKK
+390 PDEYPGAKILEKR

-416 NIHIENGDIVHRH
+416 NIRIENGDVVHRH

-453 AKVMFQGDTFRM
+453 ARIMYQGDTFRM

-531 VGVKFDS
+531 VGVKFDN
-538 RAAMNLLMALQTV
+538 RAAMNLLMALQTID
-551 NESMFSNVDG
+551 ESLFTNTADG
-561 NLSNFQILSQI
+561 VISNFEILSQI
-572 MPPITLKYKKKQFG
+572 MPPITLKYKTKQFKDG
-586 EKEDYNTSNNVLE
+586 DDYNTSNNVLE
-599 IRDGQYLRGQLDKA
+599 IRDGKYMRGQLDKA

-647 EYMKVSSYSVGISD
+647 DYMKVSAYSVGIID

-670 KIAEVIVSKKTEV
+670 KIAQVITSKKTDV
-683 KGLIDQLH
+683 KSLIDQLH
-691 IGVFDNKTGKT
+691 IGIFDNKTGKT

-722 GKIGLESL
+722 GKIGIESL

-772 ESRTLPHFTKYD
+772 DSRTLPHFTKYD

-826 WETPIIIVEDKVP
+826 WETPIVVIENDIP

-846 WIDARMKNTERIQH
+846 WIDTKMEHRERIQY
-860 MKEKNMEYL
+860 KEEKNMEYL
-869 EIDDSVT
+869 ELSNPAKI
-876 ISTMDYNGNMS
+876 ITMDYD
-887 WGNITAVTRHDPG
+887 GNISWETISAVTRHDPG
-900 NVLYKITTHGGR
+900 DVLYKIKTYGGR

-917 ENKSLLVWKPELNQ
+917 ENKSLLIWNNELGQ
-931 FREEYTEKINVG
+931 FREEYTGDVKIG
-943 DFVPVAKNCTEP
+943 DYVPVARHICSYYENETE
-955 DTMLNEICMEKYLT
+955 
-969 KSEYVYGCEVQK
+969 
-981 AVELMKNAMDN
+981 
-992 RHKIPSNWWNDN
+992 
-1004 NNKTFTLPFDSKA
+1004 DSKL
-1017 KLQRAI
+1017 KYTYEFGISQGI
-1023 VRSNIDNIDTKCIYP
+1023 YISENINSSNICEYAYISN
-1038 FRGTRQKCNIPD
+1038 TR
-1050 KFELNYVNG
+1050 Y
-1059 VFIGLF
+1059 
-1065 IAEGNIHEHSIYITN
+1065 
-1080 LDDKIIEFVKSW
+1080 
-1092 FDMFNIEHSESTK
+1092 
-1105 INKVGGTTRTV
+1105 
-1116 HGSSA
+1116 
-1121 VMSTFITKLVGHGSE
+1121 
-1136 NKHIPDEA
+1136 
-1144 YTSNIDFVKGILSGY
+1144 VKGILCGY
-1159 ISGDGYV
+1159 FSNTGFINID
-1166 SKNSIES
+1166 KARIETES
-1173 SSASQRLT
+1173 NNIRLI
-1181 EDISYLCSRIGV
+1181 EDFAFLCSRLGIYAHIEYRNYDLQTFATLVIGG
-1193 YARIFKTQNKNNNV
+1193 QN
-1207 GTVHIKP
+1207 IK
-1214 SYRLSIRSSNGKAFS
+1214 KFS
-1229 EQVTLLHDE
+1229 DEITLLNLE
-1238 KNNKMKSIVWKDK
+1238 KDMLLKSMKYNDDTYSIVNDAI
-1251 LDKVVRHNDVI
+1251 LDKI
-1262 LDEIVSIE
+1262 ISIE
-1270 KVDPALHPKMYDL
+1270 KVDPTLYPKMYDL
-1283 TIPKTLNFGL
+1283 TIPGTFNFGL

-1315 LEDLKVGYDMT
+1315 LEDLKIGYDMT
-1326 VRNNKERIVQFAY
+1326 VRNNKERIVQFSY
-1339 GDDGVDT
+1339 GDDGFDT
-1346 VKVENQSIPLVTMTL
+1346 IKVENQVIPVVSMSLE
-1361 DEIYAHYYVSTN
+1361 EIYAHYYVSTQEG
-1373 DDKDSVL
+1373 KDGVL
-1380 MTVFTK
+1380 MSVFTK

-1394 SVKELEMKTKYYTD
+1394 HVKDLEMKTKYYTD
-1408 MMIEKRDEIVKNVFK
+1408 MMIQYRDDIVKNVFK
-1423 MRDNKNVHMPVCF
+1423 MRDNKGVHMPVCF
-1436 THIINNVQGMQH
+1436 IHIINNVQGMQN
-1448 ITKNSMVDITPL
+1448 ITKNSMVDITPI
-1460 DVYDMIEDNYK
+1460 DVYDMIEDKYK
-1471 VLERLYYAPPTQL
+1471 ELESMHYVQPTEL

-1489 YYYLSPKELLVI
+1489 YYYLSPKELLVV

-1506 KALTVLLETIT
+1506 KALTILLDTIV
-1517 LMYKRALVAPGEMVG
+1517 LMYKRAIVAPGEMVG

-1571 ILSLSENPKNP
+1571 ILSLSENTKNP
-1582 SLTIYMKKDEELDKE
+1582 SLTIYMKKDEETDKDI
-1597 LVRDKIPS
+1597 VRDKIPS
-1605 IELTIL
+1605 IEITIL
-1611 KEIVESVEICFD
+1611 GEIVEMVEICFD

-1629 LIEQDKDIM
+1629 LIEQDKEVM
-1638 SQYFEFEKM
+1638 TQYFEFEKI
-1647 VDECMSSSTEQMMK
+1647 VDECISSAPAGGEGDESGEGSELVEELVATASTK
-1661 NVAGTGAGTGTLEN
+1661 PSTSSVSLVKAGVA
-1675 PSAVAAEAASL
+1675 PAAAATEAQQQQQ
-1686 PEVSASGASGSAPNE
+1686 APNE

-1708 MTMDREAMLDRK
+1708 MTMNKEEMLDRK
-1720 ISMDD
+1720 ITMDD
-1725 IHFALKNIYTDEITC
+1725 VHFALKNMYGSEVTC
-1740 MYADYNSDNL
+1740 MYADYNADNL
-1750 VFRLR
+1750 VFRIR
-1755 LNNVITNSKKKNNNP
+1755 LNNIITNSKKKNNNP

-1783 NFQDSML
+1783 NFQDNML

-1797 VKGLSKVLLR
+1797 VKGLSNVLLR

-1817 SAYTKKET
+1817 GAYTKKET
-1825 WVLDTTGTNLITAL
+1825 WVLDTTGTNLLAAL
-1839 SLDYIDVT
+1839 AIDYIDVT

-1861 GIEAAR
+1861 GVEAAR
-1867 VAIFNELSEVLEFDN
+1867 VAILTELSEVMEFDN

-1897 TASAKMVSI
+1897 TASANMVSI

-1972 IKFGGEAKYNITNAN
+1972 MKFSGESKYHVMDAN
-1987 DEIDKAFEME
+1987 DEIDAAFEME
-1997 NPDDVCSIGNLSMNV
+1997 NPDDVCSIHNLSMNA
-2012 TVSSIKKENLGR
+2012 TISNIKKENLGS
-2024 VKMNYDIGF
+2024 VMMNYDVGF

>member
-1 MFSQKGQSKLAVQN
+1 MFAQKGQSKLAVQN
-15 VSPVIGIQFSIM
+15 VSQIIGIQFSIM

-47 NNRPVVGGPFDSR
+47 NNRPVVGGPFDAR
-60 MGVLEPGMICPTDG
+60 MGVLEPGLICPTDG

-115 LLISKE
+115 LLINKE
-121 TNSRFMEM
+121 TNSRFMKM
-129 KPDQRWNNVFQYCS
+129 KPDQRWSNVFQYCG
-143 KVKRCGEDTHD
+143 KIKRCGEDTHD

-166 QDMATL
+166 QDLATL
-172 IAEWENTEA
+172 IAEWESTES
-181 DEGAEGE
+181 DVSEEGGV
-188 AKKNLTMHLT
+188 KKNLTMHLI
-198 PEVVIKIFRRISDE
+198 PEVVLKIFRRISDE

-276 DKSPQ
+276 EKAAQ

-375 NDLNKSFLMKLVRNG
+375 NDMNKNFLIKLVRNG

-416 NIHIENGDIVHRH
+416 NIHIEKGDIVHRH

-453 AKVMFQGDTFRM
+453 AKIMFQGDTFRM

-531 VGVKFDS
+531 VGVKFDN
-538 RAAMNLLMALQTV
+538 RAAMNLLMALDTV
-551 NESMFSNVDG
+551 NETMFSNVDG
-561 NLSNFQILSQI
+561 TVTNFQILSQI
-572 MPPITLKYKKKQFG
+572 MPPITLKYKKKSFG
-586 EKEDYNTSNNVLE
+586 EGEDYNTSNNVLE
-599 IRDGQYLRGQLDKA
+599 IRNGQYLRGQLDKA

-639 DDLQNIIT
+639 DDLQNIVT
-647 EYMKVSSYSVGISD
+647 EYMKVSAYSVGISD
-661 LIANAETNN
+661 LIANAVTND
-670 KIAEVIVSKKTEV
+670 KIAEVITSKKTDV
-683 KGLIDQLH
+683 KALIDQLH
-691 IGVFDNKTGKT
+691 IGVFENKTGKT

-736 VTMVNAGSK
+736 VTMVTAGSK
-745 GSEINISQMTS
+745 GTEINISQMTS

-772 ESRTLPHFTKYD
+772 DSRTLPHFTKYD

-817 IDTAVKSVT
+817 IDTAVK
-826 WETPIIIVEDKVP
+826 
-839 KYVKIGE
+839 
-846 WIDARMKNTERIQH
+846 
-860 MKEKNMEYL
+860 
-869 EIDDSVT
+869 
-876 ISTMDYNGNMS
+876 
-887 WGNITAVTRHDPG
+887 
-900 NVLYKITTHGGR
+900 
-912 SVIVT
+912 
-917 ENKSLLVWKPELNQ
+917 
-931 FREEYTEKINVG
+931 
-943 DFVPVAKNCTEP
+943 
-955 DTMLNEICMEKYLT
+955 
-969 KSEYVYGCEVQK
+969 
-981 AVELMKNAMDN
+981 
-992 RHKIPSNWWNDN
+992 
-1004 NNKTFTLPFDSKA
+1004 
-1017 KLQRAI
+1017 
-1023 VRSNIDNIDTKCIYP
+1023 
-1038 FRGTRQKCNIPD
+1038 
-1050 KFELNYVNG
+1050 
-1059 VFIGLF
+1059 
-1065 IAEGNIHEHSIYITN
+1065 
-1080 LDDKIIEFVKSW
+1080 
-1092 FDMFNIEHSESTK
+1092 
-1105 INKVGGTTRTV
+1105 
-1116 HGSSA
+1116 
-1121 VMSTFITKLVGHGSE
+1121 
-1136 NKHIPDEA
+1136 
-1144 YTSNIDFVKGILSGY
+1144 
-1159 ISGDGYV
+1159 
-1166 SKNSIES
+1166 
-1173 SSASQRLT
+1173 
-1181 EDISYLCSRIGV
+1181 
-1193 YARIFKTQNKNNNV
+1193 
-1207 GTVHIKP
+1207 
-1214 SYRLSIRSSNGKAFS
+1214 
-1229 EQVTLLHDE
+1229 
-1238 KNNKMKSIVWKDK
+1238 
-1251 LDKVVRHNDVI
+1251 
-1262 LDEIVSIE
+1262 
-1270 KVDPALHPKMYDL
+1270 
-1283 TIPKTLNFGL
+1283 
-1293 ANGLQVRDTST
+1293 TST

-1339 GDDGVDT
+1339 GDDGIDT
-1346 VKVENQSIPLVTMTL
+1346 VKVENQSLPLVSMSL

-1373 DDKDSVL
+1373 DDKDGIL

-1386 TAVTRMKK
+1386 TAVSRMKK
-1394 SVKELEMKTKYYTD
+1394 YARDLEVKTKYYID
-1408 MMIEKRDEIVKNVFK
+1408 MMIQKRDDIIKNVFK
-1423 MRDNKNVHMPVCF
+1423 MRDNRNIHLPVCF
-1436 THIINNVQGMQH
+1436 THIINNIQGMQH
-1448 ITKNSMVDITPL
+1448 ITKNSMVDIGPM

-1471 VLERLYYAPPTQL
+1471 ILEKLYYAPPTEL
-1484 FKAMY
+1484 FKTMY

-1517 LMYKRALVAPGEMVG
+1517 LMYKRAIVAPGEMVG

-1582 SLTIYMKKDEELDKE
+1582 SLTIYMNKDEETDKDT
-1597 LVRDKIPS
+1597 VRDKIPT
-1605 IELTIL
+1605 IEITVL
-1611 KEIVESVEICFD
+1611 KEIVDSIEICFD

-1629 LIEQDKDIM
+1629 LIEQDKAVM
-1638 SQYFEFEKM
+1638 SQYFEFENM
-1647 VDECMSSSTEQMMK
+1647 VNECMGSVSISTGVQGGIASEGTSAPPKDEISSSATVSE
-1661 NVAGTGAGTGTLEN
+1661 T
-1675 PSAVAAEAASL
+1675 AAPA
-1686 PEVSASGASGSAPNE
+1686 NE

-1708 MTMDREAMLDRK
+1708 MTMDRESMLDRK

-1725 IHFALKNIYTDEITC
+1725 VHFALKNIYDSEVTC

-1755 LNNVITNSKKKNNNP
+1755 LNNIITNSKKKNNNP
-1770 LSLDQSDQIYILK
+1770 ASLDQSDQIYILK
-1783 NFQDSML
+1783 NFQDNML
-1790 NNIVLRG
+1790 NNVVLRG
-1797 VKGLSKVLLR
+1797 VKGLSNVLLR
-1807 KITDSVVKVD
+1807 KITDSLIKQD
-1817 SAYTKKET
+1817 GSYTKKET

-1882 TYINYHHLIM
+1882 TYINYHHLIT

-1897 TASAKMVSI
+1897 TASANMVSI

-1941 EMRGVSA
+1941 EMRGVSS
-1948 NVMCGQEGYF
+1948 NVMCGQEGHY
-1958 GTSSFQVLLDMNKM
+1958 GTSSFQVLLDMNKLL
-1972 IKFGGEAKYNITNAN
+1972 KFGNATEYTSTNAN
-1987 DEIDKAFEME
+1987 DEIDKAFDME
-1997 NPDDVCSIGNLSMNV
+1997 NPDDVCSISNLSMNV
-2012 TVSSIKKENLGR
+2012 AVSNIKKENLGN
-2024 VKMNYDIGF
+2024 VKLNYNIGF

>member
-1 MFSQKGQSKLAVQN
+1 VLVSNEGLA
-15 VSPVIGIQFSIM
+15 
-27 SPEEIRKSS
+27 
-36 VAHITD
+36 
-42 RNTYD
+42 
-47 NNRPVVGGPFDSR
+47 
-60 MGVLEPGMICPTDG
+60 
-74 LDYMQTPGYFG
+74 
-85 HIELA
+85 
-90 RPVFYIQY
+90 
-98 LTTVRKI
+98 I
-105 LSCVCIKCSK
+105 L
-115 LLISKE
+115 
-121 TNSRFMEM
+121 
-129 KPDQRWNNVFQYCS
+129 
-143 KVKRCGEDTHD
+143 
-154 GCGCLQPKRIKK
+154 
-166 QDMATL
+166 
-172 IAEWENTEA
+172 
-181 DEGAEGE
+181 
-188 AKKNLTMHLT
+188 NL
-198 PEVVIKIFRRISDE
+198 
-212 DVSFMGFSPQFS
+212 
-224 RPDWMICQVLAVP
+224 
-237 PPAVRPSIK
+237 
-246 MDGQQRSEDDI
+246 
-257 SHILVN
+257 
-263 IIKMNKTLQEKIN
+263 
-276 DKSPQ
+276 
-281 KVIDGWHDVLQ
+281 
-292 YYVATQIN
+292 
-300 NNIPG
+300 
-305 VGQVAQRSGR
+305 
-315 PLKSIMDRLNGKGGR
+315 
-330 VRGNLM
+330 
-336 GKRVDFSARSVITPD
+336 
-351 PNLSIRE
+351 
-358 LGIPL
+358 L
-363 KIAKNITKPITV
+363 KIQSTPFGNT
-375 NDLNKSFLMKLVRNG
+375 
-390 PDEYPGAKILEKK
+390 
-403 NGENISL
+403 
-410 RYADRE
+410 
-416 NIHIENGDIVHRH
+416 GD
-429 IMDGDGVLFNRQPTL
+429 
-444 HRMSMMCHI
+444 SS
-453 AKVMFQGDTFRM
+453 
-465 NVGDTKPYN
+465 
-474 ADFDGDE
+474 GDE

-538 RAAMNLLMALQTV
+538 RAAMNLLMALDTV

-586 EKEDYNTSNNVLE
+586 EKEDYSTSNNVLE

-839 KYVKIGE
+839 RYVKIGE

-876 ISTMDYNGNMS
+876 ISTMDYDGNMS

-943 DFVPVAKNCTEP
+943 DFVPVAKKICTYDNKNDELDFKYTYDAGIKEGLHIANCDNTINIPEYAYTAN
-955 DTMLNEICMEKYLT
+955 D
-969 KSEYVYGCEVQK
+969 EYV
-981 AVELMKNAMDN
+981 
-992 RHKIPSNWWNDN
+992 
-1004 NNKTFTLPFDSKA
+1004 
-1017 KLQRAI
+1017 
-1023 VRSNIDNIDTKCIYP
+1023 
-1038 FRGTRQKCNIPD
+1038 RGILCGYLST
-1050 KFELNYVNG
+1050 V
-1059 VFIGLF
+1059 
-1065 IAEGNIHEHSIYITN
+1065 GNIST
-1080 LDDKIIEFVKSW
+1080 DDAMIECSSN
-1092 FDMFNIEHSESTK
+1092 NI
-1105 INKVGGTTRTV
+1105 R
-1116 HGSSA
+1116 
-1121 VMSTFITKLVGHGSE
+1121 L
-1136 NKHIPDEA
+1136 
-1144 YTSNIDFVKGILSGY
+1144 
-1159 ISGDGYV
+1159 
-1166 SKNSIES
+1166 IEDL
-1173 SSASQRLT
+1173 AF
-1181 EDISYLCSRIGV
+1181 LCSRLGI
-1193 YARIFKTQNKNNNV
+1193 YA
-1207 GTVHIKP
+1207 HIKNETVELRV
-1214 SYRLSIRSSNGKAFS
+1214 SASLVISGIDFKEFS
-1229 EQVTLLHDE
+1229 EQVTLIHDE

-1251 LDKVVRHNDVI
+1251 SDKVVRHNDVI

-1346 VKVENQSIPLVTMTL
+1346 VRVENQFIPVVKMTL

-1373 DDKDSVL
+1373 DDKDGVL

-1423 MRDNKNVHMPVCF
+1423 MRDNNNVHMPVCF

-1471 VLERLYYAPPTQL
+1471 ILEGLYYAPPTQL

-1582 SLTIYMKKDEELDKE
+1582 SLTIYMKKDEEMDKE

-1605 IELTIL
+1605 IELTLL
-1611 KEIVESVEICFD
+1611 KEIVDSVEICFD

-1661 NVAGTGAGTGTLEN
+1661 SVTGAGNPEN
-1675 PSAVAAEAASL
+1675 PEAGMGGEAAASS
-1686 PEVSASGASGSAPNE
+1686 PETSASGTAPNE

-1708 MTMDREAMLDRK
+1708 MTMDRESMLDRK

-1725 IHFALKNIYTDEITC
+1725 IHFALKNIYTDEVTC

-1755 LNNVITNSKKKNNNP
+1755 LNNIITNSKKKNNNP

-1783 NFQDSML
+1783 NFQDNML

-1807 KITDSVVKVD
+1807 KITDSVIKVD

-1847 RTISNDIQEIYNVL
+1847 RTISNDIQEIYKVL

-1972 IKFGGEAKYNITNAN
+1972 IKFGGEAKYNITNAS

>member
-1 MFSQKGQSKLAVQN
+1 MVDYGRHSETERVLVSNEGLAILNLPKIQSTPFGN
-15 VSPVIGIQFSIM
+15 TGD
-27 SPEEIRKSS
+27 SS
-36 VAHITD
+36 
-42 RNTYD
+42 
-47 NNRPVVGGPFDSR
+47 
-60 MGVLEPGMICPTDG
+60 
-74 LDYMQTPGYFG
+74 
-85 HIELA
+85 
-90 RPVFYIQY
+90 
-98 LTTVRKI
+98 
-105 LSCVCIKCSK
+105 
-115 LLISKE
+115 
-121 TNSRFMEM
+121 
-129 KPDQRWNNVFQYCS
+129 
-143 KVKRCGEDTHD
+143 
-154 GCGCLQPKRIKK
+154 
-166 QDMATL
+166 
-172 IAEWENTEA
+172 
-181 DEGAEGE
+181 
-188 AKKNLTMHLT
+188 
-198 PEVVIKIFRRISDE
+198 
-212 DVSFMGFSPQFS
+212 
-224 RPDWMICQVLAVP
+224 
-237 PPAVRPSIK
+237 
-246 MDGQQRSEDDI
+246 
-257 SHILVN
+257 
-263 IIKMNKTLQEKIN
+263 
-276 DKSPQ
+276 
-281 KVIDGWHDVLQ
+281 
-292 YYVATQIN
+292 
-300 NNIPG
+300 
-305 VGQVAQRSGR
+305 
-315 PLKSIMDRLNGKGGR
+315 
-330 VRGNLM
+330 
-336 GKRVDFSARSVITPD
+336 
-351 PNLSIRE
+351 
-358 LGIPL
+358 
-363 KIAKNITKPITV
+363 
-375 NDLNKSFLMKLVRNG
+375 
-390 PDEYPGAKILEKK
+390 
-403 NGENISL
+403 
-410 RYADRE
+410 
-416 NIHIENGDIVHRH
+416 
-429 IMDGDGVLFNRQPTL
+429 
-444 HRMSMMCHI
+444 
-453 AKVMFQGDTFRM
+453 
-465 NVGDTKPYN
+465 
-474 ADFDGDE
+474 GDE

-572 MPPITLKYKKKQFG
+572 MPPITLKYKTKQFG
-586 EKEDYNTSNNVLE
+586 EKEDYNTSNHVLE

-626 CNDFNNMTSAKFI
+626 CNDFNNMTSSKFI

-670 KIAEVIVSKKTEV
+670 KIAQVIISKKTDV

-736 VTMVNAGSK
+736 VTMVTAGSK
-745 GSEINISQMTS
+745 GTDINISQMTS

-826 WETPIIIVEDKVP
+826 WETPIVVVENNEP

-846 WIDARMKNTERIQH
+846 WIDEHMKKSERIQH
-860 MKEKNMEYL
+860 MDEKNMEYL
-869 EIDDSVT
+869 EIDHNVT

-931 FREEYTEKINVG
+931 FREEYTENVKVG
-943 DFVPVAKNCTEP
+943 DYVPVAKN
-955 DTMLNEICMEKYLT
+955 ICKY
-969 KSEYVYGCEVQK
+969 
-981 AVELMKNAMDN
+981 DN
-992 RHKIPSNWWNDN
+992 K
-1004 NNKTFTLPFDSKA
+1004 
-1017 KLQRAI
+1017 
-1023 VRSNIDNIDTKCIYP
+1023 NIDLDFKYNYDAGIKEGLHIANHDNTI
-1038 FRGTRQKCNIPD
+1038 NIP
-1050 KFELNYVNG
+1050 EYAY
-1059 VFIGLF
+1059 
-1065 IAEGNIHEHSIYITN
+1065 IANVEY
-1080 LDDKIIEFVKSW
+1080 
-1092 FDMFNIEHSESTK
+1092 
-1105 INKVGGTTRTV
+1105 
-1116 HGSSA
+1116 
-1121 VMSTFITKLVGHGSE
+1121 
-1136 NKHIPDEA
+1136 
-1144 YTSNIDFVKGILSGY
+1144 VKGILCGY
-1159 ISGDGYV
+1159 LSTVGRISVDEAT
-1166 SKNSIES
+1166 IECS
-1173 SSASQRLT
+1173 SNNIRLIV
-1181 EDISYLCSRIGV
+1181 DLAFLCSRLGI
-1193 YARIFKTQNKNNNV
+1193 YADIKNEVFELRMCSSLIISGIYFKK
-1207 GTVHIKP
+1207 
-1214 SYRLSIRSSNGKAFS
+1214 FS
-1229 EQVTLLHDE
+1229 EDINLIDTT

-1251 LDKVVRHNDVI
+1251 LDKVVVHNDVI
-1262 LDEIVSIE
+1262 LDEIISIE
-1270 KVDPALHPKMYDL
+1270 PVDPALHPKMYDL

-1346 VKVENQSIPLVTMTL
+1346 IKVENQSLPLVSMSL
-1361 DEIYAHYYVSTN
+1361 DEIYAHYYVSTS
-1373 DDKDSVL
+1373 DDKDGVL

-1386 TAVTRMKK
+1386 TAVMRMKK
-1394 SVKELEMKTKYYTD
+1394 SIKELETKTKYYTD
-1408 MMIEKRDEIVKNVFK
+1408 MMIAKRDEIVKNVFK
-1423 MRDNKNVHMPVCF
+1423 MRDNKNVHLPVCF
-1436 THIINNVQGMQH
+1436 IHIINNVQGMQH

-1471 VLERLYYAPPTQL
+1471 ILEGLYYAPPTEL

-1597 LVRDKIPS
+1597 FVRDKIPS

-1611 KEIVESVEICFD
+1611 KEIVESIEICFD
-1623 PDDMNT
+1623 PDDMST

-1647 VDECMSSSTEQMMK
+1647 VDECMNSTTEQINKSMAASAVLAGSLEESSS
-1661 NVAGTGAGTGTLEN
+1661 VAGATVAPQPEA
-1675 PSAVAAEAASL
+1675 SAT
-1686 PEVSASGASGSAPNE
+1686 GSAPNE

-1725 IHFALKNIYTDEITC
+1725 VHFALKTIYIDEVTC

-1755 LNNVITNSKKKNNNP
+1755 LNNIITNSKKKNSNS

-1783 NFQDSML
+1783 NFQDNML
-1790 NNIVLRG
+1790 NNVVLRG

-1807 KITDSVVKVD
+1807 KITDSVVKID

-1847 RTISNDIQEIYNVL
+1847 RTISNDIQEIYRVL

-1867 VAIFNELSEVLEFDN
+1867 VAILTELSEVMEFDN
-1882 TYINYHHLIM
+1882 TYINYHHLVT

-1972 IKFGGEAKYNITNAN
+1972 IKFGGEMKYNITNPN
-1987 DEIDKAFEME
+1987 EEIDKAFEME

-2012 TVSSIKKENLGR
+2012 TVSSIKRENLGN
-2024 VKMNYDIGF
+2024 VKMNYNIGF

>member
-1 MFSQKGQSKLAVQN
+1 
-15 VSPVIGIQFSIM
+15 
-27 SPEEIRKSS
+27 
-36 VAHITD
+36 
-42 RNTYD
+42 
-47 NNRPVVGGPFDSR
+47 
-60 MGVLEPGMICPTDG
+60 
-74 LDYMQTPGYFG
+74 
-85 HIELA
+85 
-90 RPVFYIQY
+90 
-98 LTTVRKI
+98 
-105 LSCVCIKCSK
+105 
-115 LLISKE
+115 
-121 TNSRFMEM
+121 
-129 KPDQRWNNVFQYCS
+129 
-143 KVKRCGEDTHD
+143 
-154 GCGCLQPKRIKK
+154 
-166 QDMATL
+166 
-172 IAEWENTEA
+172 
-181 DEGAEGE
+181 
-188 AKKNLTMHLT
+188 
-198 PEVVIKIFRRISDE
+198 
-212 DVSFMGFSPQFS
+212 
-224 RPDWMICQVLAVP
+224 
-237 PPAVRPSIK
+237 
-246 MDGQQRSEDDI
+246 
-257 SHILVN
+257 
-263 IIKMNKTLQEKIN
+263 
-276 DKSPQ
+276 
-281 KVIDGWHDVLQ
+281 
-292 YYVATQIN
+292 
-300 NNIPG
+300 
-305 VGQVAQRSGR
+305 
-315 PLKSIMDRLNGKGGR
+315 
-330 VRGNLM
+330 
-336 GKRVDFSARSVITPD
+336 
-351 PNLSIRE
+351 
-358 LGIPL
+358 
-363 KIAKNITKPITV
+363 
-375 NDLNKSFLMKLVRNG
+375 
-390 PDEYPGAKILEKK
+390 
-403 NGENISL
+403 
-410 RYADRE
+410 
-416 NIHIENGDIVHRH
+416 
-429 IMDGDGVLFNRQPTL
+429 
-444 HRMSMMCHI
+444 
-453 AKVMFQGDTFRM
+453 
-465 NVGDTKPYN
+465 
-474 ADFDGDE
+474 
-481 MNLHMPQDEESEA
+481 MNLHMPQDEESEV

-599 IRDGQYLRGQLDKA
+599 IRDGQYFRGQLDKA

-691 IGVFDNKTGKT
+691 IGVFDNKTGKS

-817 IDTAVKSVT
+817 IDTAVK
-826 WETPIIIVEDKVP
+826 
-839 KYVKIGE
+839 
-846 WIDARMKNTERIQH
+846 
-860 MKEKNMEYL
+860 
-869 EIDDSVT
+869 
-876 ISTMDYNGNMS
+876 
-887 WGNITAVTRHDPG
+887 
-900 NVLYKITTHGGR
+900 
-912 SVIVT
+912 
-917 ENKSLLVWKPELNQ
+917 
-931 FREEYTEKINVG
+931 
-943 DFVPVAKNCTEP
+943 
-955 DTMLNEICMEKYLT
+955 
-969 KSEYVYGCEVQK
+969 
-981 AVELMKNAMDN
+981 
-992 RHKIPSNWWNDN
+992 
-1004 NNKTFTLPFDSKA
+1004 
-1017 KLQRAI
+1017 
-1023 VRSNIDNIDTKCIYP
+1023 
-1038 FRGTRQKCNIPD
+1038 
-1050 KFELNYVNG
+1050 
-1059 VFIGLF
+1059 
-1065 IAEGNIHEHSIYITN
+1065 
-1080 LDDKIIEFVKSW
+1080 
-1092 FDMFNIEHSESTK
+1092 
-1105 INKVGGTTRTV
+1105 
-1116 HGSSA
+1116 
-1121 VMSTFITKLVGHGSE
+1121 
-1136 NKHIPDEA
+1136 
-1144 YTSNIDFVKGILSGY
+1144 
-1159 ISGDGYV
+1159 
-1166 SKNSIES
+1166 
-1173 SSASQRLT
+1173 
-1181 EDISYLCSRIGV
+1181 
-1193 YARIFKTQNKNNNV
+1193 
-1207 GTVHIKP
+1207 
-1214 SYRLSIRSSNGKAFS
+1214 
-1229 EQVTLLHDE
+1229 
-1238 KNNKMKSIVWKDK
+1238 
-1251 LDKVVRHNDVI
+1251 
-1262 LDEIVSIE
+1262 
-1270 KVDPALHPKMYDL
+1270 
-1283 TIPKTLNFGL
+1283 
-1293 ANGLQVRDTST
+1293 TST

-1373 DDKDSVL
+1373 DDKDGVL

-1471 VLERLYYAPPTQL
+1471 ILEGLYYAPPTQL

-1582 SLTIYMKKDEELDKE
+1582 SLTIYMKKDEEMDKE

-1605 IELTIL
+1605 IELTLL
-1611 KEIVESVEICFD
+1611 KEIVDSVEICFD

-1661 NVAGTGAGTGTLEN
+1661 SVTGAGNPEN
-1675 PSAVAAEAASL
+1675 PEAGMGGEAAASS
-1686 PEVSASGASGSAPNE
+1686 PETSASGTAPNE

-1725 IHFALKNIYTDEITC
+1725 IHFALKNIYTDEVTC

-1755 LNNVITNSKKKNNNP
+1755 LNNIITNSKKKNNNP

-1783 NFQDSML
+1783 NFQDNML

-1807 KITDSVVKVD
+1807 KITDSVIKVD

-1847 RTISNDIQEIYNVL
+1847 RTISNDIQEIYKVL

-1972 IKFGGEAKYNITNAN
+1972 IKFGGEAKYNITNAS

>member
-1 MFSQKGQSKLAVQN
+1 
-15 VSPVIGIQFSIM
+15 M

-47 NNRPVVGGPFDSR
+47 NNKPVVGGPFDAR

-105 LSCVCIKCSK
+105 LNCVCIKCSK
-115 LLISKE
+115 LLINKE
-121 TNSRFMEM
+121 TNSRFLEM
-129 KPDQRWNNVFQYCS
+129 KPDQRWNSVFQYCS
-143 KVKRCGEDTHD
+143 KINRCGEDTHD

-166 QDMATL
+166 QDMAT
-172 IAEWENTEA
+172 IVAEWESTEG
-181 DEGAEGE
+181 DEGGEEGA
-188 AKKNLTMHLT
+188 AKKNPTLHLI
-198 PEVVIKIFRRISDE
+198 PEVVLKIFRRISDE

-237 PPAVRPSIK
+237 PPAVRPSIR

-263 IIKMNKTLQEKIN
+263 IIKINKTLHDKIN
-276 DKSPQ
+276 ENAAQ
-281 KVIDGWHDVLQ
+281 KVVDGWRDVLQ

-305 VGQVAQRSGR
+305 IGQVAQRSGR

-375 NDLNKSFLMKLVRNG
+375 NNLNKNFLLKLVRNG
-390 PDEYPGAKILEKK
+390 PDEYPGAKILEKR

-416 NIHIENGDIVHRH
+416 NIRIENGDIVHRH

-453 AKVMFQGDTFRM
+453 AKIMFQGDTFRM

-500 AVPFQIISPANNQS
+500 AVPYQIISPANNQS

-538 RAAMNLLMALQTV
+538 RAAMNLLMALQTI
-551 NESMFSNVDG
+551 NESMFSNMADAEIT
-561 NLSNFQILSQI
+561 NFDILSQI
-572 MPPITLKYKKKQFG
+572 MPPITIKYKKKSFG
-586 EKEDYNTSNNVLE
+586 EKEDYKTSNNVLE
-599 IRDGQYLRGQLDKA
+599 IRDGKYLRGQLDKA

-639 DDLQNIIT
+639 DDLQNVIT
-647 EYMKVSSYSVGISD
+647 EYMKVSAYSVGISD
-661 LIANAETNN
+661 LIANIETNN
-670 KIAEVIVSKKTEV
+670 KIAEVITSKKTDV

-691 IGVFDNKTGKT
+691 IGVFENKTGKT

-722 GKIGLESL
+722 GKIGIESL

-736 VTMVNAGSK
+736 VTMVTAGSK
-745 GSEINISQMTS
+745 GTEINISQMTS

-772 ESRTLPHFTKYD
+772 DSRTLPHFTKYD

-817 IDTAVKSVT
+817 IDTAVK
-826 WETPIIIVEDKVP
+826 
-839 KYVKIGE
+839 
-846 WIDARMKNTERIQH
+846 
-860 MKEKNMEYL
+860 
-869 EIDDSVT
+869 
-876 ISTMDYNGNMS
+876 
-887 WGNITAVTRHDPG
+887 
-900 NVLYKITTHGGR
+900 
-912 SVIVT
+912 
-917 ENKSLLVWKPELNQ
+917 
-931 FREEYTEKINVG
+931 
-943 DFVPVAKNCTEP
+943 
-955 DTMLNEICMEKYLT
+955 
-969 KSEYVYGCEVQK
+969 
-981 AVELMKNAMDN
+981 
-992 RHKIPSNWWNDN
+992 
-1004 NNKTFTLPFDSKA
+1004 
-1017 KLQRAI
+1017 
-1023 VRSNIDNIDTKCIYP
+1023 
-1038 FRGTRQKCNIPD
+1038 
-1050 KFELNYVNG
+1050 
-1059 VFIGLF
+1059 
-1065 IAEGNIHEHSIYITN
+1065 
-1080 LDDKIIEFVKSW
+1080 
-1092 FDMFNIEHSESTK
+1092 
-1105 INKVGGTTRTV
+1105 
-1116 HGSSA
+1116 
-1121 VMSTFITKLVGHGSE
+1121 
-1136 NKHIPDEA
+1136 
-1144 YTSNIDFVKGILSGY
+1144 
-1159 ISGDGYV
+1159 
-1166 SKNSIES
+1166 
-1173 SSASQRLT
+1173 
-1181 EDISYLCSRIGV
+1181 
-1193 YARIFKTQNKNNNV
+1193 
-1207 GTVHIKP
+1207 
-1214 SYRLSIRSSNGKAFS
+1214 
-1229 EQVTLLHDE
+1229 
-1238 KNNKMKSIVWKDK
+1238 
-1251 LDKVVRHNDVI
+1251 
-1262 LDEIVSIE
+1262 
-1270 KVDPALHPKMYDL
+1270 
-1283 TIPKTLNFGL
+1283 
-1293 ANGLQVRDTST
+1293 TST

-1326 VRNNKERIVQFAY
+1326 VRNNKDRIVQFSY
-1339 GDDGVDT
+1339 GDDGIDT
-1346 VKVENQSIPLVTMTL
+1346 VKVENQSLPLVSMSL
-1361 DEIYAHYYVSTN
+1361 EEIYAHYYVSTQ
-1373 DDKDSVL
+1373 DDKDGIL

-1386 TAVTRMKK
+1386 TAASRMKK
-1394 SVKELEMKTKYYTD
+1394 HSKDQDLKTKFYID
-1408 MMIEKRDEIVKNVFK
+1408 MMIQKRDEIIQNVFK
-1423 MRDNKNVHMPVCF
+1423 MRDNKNIHLPVCF

-1448 ITKNSMVDITPL
+1448 ITKNSMVDITPI
-1460 DVYDMIEDNYK
+1460 DVFDMIEDNYK
-1471 VLERLYYAPPTQL
+1471 IMENLYYAPPTEL
-1484 FKAMY
+1484 FKTMY
-1489 YYYLSPKELLVI
+1489 YFYLSPKELLVV

-1517 LMYKRALVAPGEMVG
+1517 LMYKRAIVAPGEMVG

-1571 ILSLSENPKNP
+1571 ILSLSENTKNP
-1582 SLTIYMKKDEELDKE
+1582 SLTIYMKREEETDKE
-1597 LVRDKIPS
+1597 IVRDKIPNV
-1605 IELTIL
+1605 ELTIL
-1611 KEIVESVEICFD
+1611 REIVESIEICFD

-1629 LIEQDKDIM
+1629 LIEQDKAVM
-1638 SQYFEFEKM
+1638 SQYFEFEQM
-1647 VDECMSSSTEQMMK
+1647 VDECM
-1661 NVAGTGAGTGTLEN
+1661 GGAKAEGG
-1675 PSAVAAEAASL
+1675 SAVVGVEAGSESVAT
-1686 PEVSASGASGSAPNE
+1686 PSASGSGGENAPPSD
-1701 KSKWIIR
+1701 KSKWVIR
-1708 MTMDREAMLDRK
+1708 MTLDKESMLDRK

-1725 IHFALKNIYTDEITC
+1725 VHFALKNMYDKEVTC
-1740 MYADYNSDNL
+1740 MYADYNDDNL
-1750 VFRLR
+1750 VFRIR
-1755 LNNVITNSKKKNNNP
+1755 LNNVITNSKKKNNA

-1783 NFQDSML
+1783 NFQDNML
-1790 NNIVLRG
+1790 NNVVLRG
-1797 VKGLSKVLLR
+1797 IKGLSKVLLR
-1807 KITDSVVKVD
+1807 KITDSLIKVD
-1817 SAYTKKET
+1817 STYTKKET
-1825 WVLDTTGTNLITAL
+1825 WVLDTTGTNLLTAL

-1867 VAIFNELSEVLEFDN
+1867 VAIYNELSEVLEFDN

-1897 TASAKMVSI
+1897 TASASMVSI

-1948 NVMCGQEGYF
+1948 NVMCGQEGFF
-1958 GTSSFQVLLDMNKM
+1958 GTSSFKVLLDMNKM
-1972 IKFGGEAKYNITNAN
+1972 IKFAGQDEYNVTSAT
-1987 DEIDKAFEME
+1987 DEIEKAFMLE
-1997 NPDDVCSIGNLSMNV
+1997 NPDDACSIGNLSMNV
-2012 TVSSIKKENLGR
+2012 TVSNIKKENLGN
-2024 VKMNYDIGF
+2024 VMTNYNIGF

>member
-1 MFSQKGQSKLAVQN
+1 MVDYGGHSETERVL
-15 VSPVIGIQFSIM
+15 VS
-27 SPEEIRKSS
+27 
-36 VAHITD
+36 
-42 RNTYD
+42 Y
-47 NNRPVVGGPFDSR
+47 
-60 MGVLEPGMICPTDG
+60 DG
-74 LDYMQTPGYFG
+74 L
-85 HIELA
+85 A
-90 RPVFYIQY
+90 
-98 LTTVRKI
+98 I
-105 LSCVCIKCSK
+105 L
-115 LLISKE
+115 
-121 TNSRFMEM
+121 
-129 KPDQRWNNVFQYCS
+129 
-143 KVKRCGEDTHD
+143 
-154 GCGCLQPKRIKK
+154 
-166 QDMATL
+166 
-172 IAEWENTEA
+172 
-181 DEGAEGE
+181 
-188 AKKNLTMHLT
+188 NL
-198 PEVVIKIFRRISDE
+198 
-212 DVSFMGFSPQFS
+212 
-224 RPDWMICQVLAVP
+224 
-237 PPAVRPSIK
+237 
-246 MDGQQRSEDDI
+246 
-257 SHILVN
+257 
-263 IIKMNKTLQEKIN
+263 
-276 DKSPQ
+276 
-281 KVIDGWHDVLQ
+281 
-292 YYVATQIN
+292 
-300 NNIPG
+300 
-305 VGQVAQRSGR
+305 
-315 PLKSIMDRLNGKGGR
+315 
-330 VRGNLM
+330 
-336 GKRVDFSARSVITPD
+336 
-351 PNLSIRE
+351 
-358 LGIPL
+358 L
-363 KIAKNITKPITV
+363 KIQSTPFGNT
-375 NDLNKSFLMKLVRNG
+375 
-390 PDEYPGAKILEKK
+390 
-403 NGENISL
+403 
-410 RYADRE
+410 
-416 NIHIENGDIVHRH
+416 GD
-429 IMDGDGVLFNRQPTL
+429 
-444 HRMSMMCHI
+444 SS
-453 AKVMFQGDTFRM
+453 
-465 NVGDTKPYN
+465 
-474 ADFDGDE
+474 GDE

-943 DFVPVAKNCTEP
+943 DFVPVAKNICTCNNKNIEL
-955 DTMLNEICMEKYLT
+955 DLKYTYDVGVKEGLCIANCDNNINIPEYAYIAND
-969 KSEYVYGCEVQK
+969 EYV
-981 AVELMKNAMDN
+981 
-992 RHKIPSNWWNDN
+992 
-1004 NNKTFTLPFDSKA
+1004 
-1017 KLQRAI
+1017 
-1023 VRSNIDNIDTKCIYP
+1023 
-1038 FRGTRQKCNIPD
+1038 RGILCGYLST
-1050 KFELNYVNG
+1050 V
-1059 VFIGLF
+1059 
-1065 IAEGNIHEHSIYITN
+1065 GNIST
-1080 LDDKIIEFVKSW
+1080 DDAMIECSSN
-1092 FDMFNIEHSESTK
+1092 NI
-1105 INKVGGTTRTV
+1105 R
-1116 HGSSA
+1116 
-1121 VMSTFITKLVGHGSE
+1121 L
-1136 NKHIPDEA
+1136 
-1144 YTSNIDFVKGILSGY
+1144 
-1159 ISGDGYV
+1159 
-1166 SKNSIES
+1166 IEDL
-1173 SSASQRLT
+1173 AF
-1181 EDISYLCSRIGV
+1181 LCSRLGIH
-1193 YARIFKTQNKNNNV
+1193 A
-1207 GTVHIKP
+1207 HIKNEVVD
-1214 SYRLSIRSSNGKAFS
+1214 SKMSASLVISGVDFKAFS

-1661 NVAGTGAGTGTLEN
+1661 SVAGTGAGTGTLEN

-1686 PEVSASGASGSAPNE
+1686 PEVSASGASGALGASGSAPNE

>member
-1 MFSQKGQSKLAVQN
+1 
-15 VSPVIGIQFSIM
+15 
-27 SPEEIRKSS
+27 
-36 VAHITD
+36 
-42 RNTYD
+42 
-47 NNRPVVGGPFDSR
+47 
-60 MGVLEPGMICPTDG
+60 
-74 LDYMQTPGYFG
+74 
-85 HIELA
+85 
-90 RPVFYIQY
+90 
-98 LTTVRKI
+98 
-105 LSCVCIKCSK
+105 
-115 LLISKE
+115 
-121 TNSRFMEM
+121 
-129 KPDQRWNNVFQYCS
+129 
-143 KVKRCGEDTHD
+143 
-154 GCGCLQPKRIKK
+154 
-166 QDMATL
+166 
-172 IAEWENTEA
+172 
-181 DEGAEGE
+181 
-188 AKKNLTMHLT
+188 
-198 PEVVIKIFRRISDE
+198 
-212 DVSFMGFSPQFS
+212 
-224 RPDWMICQVLAVP
+224 
-237 PPAVRPSIK
+237 
-246 MDGQQRSEDDI
+246 
-257 SHILVN
+257 
-263 IIKMNKTLQEKIN
+263 
-276 DKSPQ
+276 
-281 KVIDGWHDVLQ
+281 
-292 YYVATQIN
+292 
-300 NNIPG
+300 
-305 VGQVAQRSGR
+305 
-315 PLKSIMDRLNGKGGR
+315 
-330 VRGNLM
+330 M

-538 RAAMNLLMALQTV
+538 RAAMNLLMALDTV
-551 NESMFSNVDG
+551 NESIFSNIDG

-626 CNDFNNMTSAKFI
+626 CNDFNNMTSSKFI

-670 KIAEVIVSKKTEV
+670 KIAEVIISKKTDV

-900 NVLYKITTHGGR
+900 NVLFKITTHGGR

-943 DFVPVAKNCTEP
+943 DFVPVAKNCSEH
-955 DTMLNEICMEKYLT
+955 DNKNIELDFKYTYDAGIKEGLHIAN
-969 KSEYVYGCEVQK
+969 C
-981 AVELMKNAMDN
+981 
-992 RHKIPSNWWNDN
+992 N
-1004 NNKTFTLPFDSKA
+1004 N
-1017 KLQRAI
+1017 I
-1023 VRSNIDNIDTKCIYP
+1023 I
-1038 FRGTRQKCNIPD
+1038 NIPEYAYIANVD
-1050 KFELNYVNG
+1050 YVRG
-1059 VFIGLF
+1059 ILCGYLSTV
-1065 IAEGNIHEHSIYITN
+1065 GNI
-1080 LDDKIIEFVKSW
+1080 
-1092 FDMFNIEHSESTK
+1092 
-1105 INKVGGTTRTV
+1105 
-1116 HGSSA
+1116 
-1121 VMSTFITKLVGHGSE
+1121 
-1136 NKHIPDEA
+1136 
-1144 YTSNIDFVKGILSGY
+1144 
-1159 ISGDGYV
+1159 
-1166 SKNSIES
+1166 SIEDATIECS
-1173 SSASQRLT
+1173 SNNIRLI
-1181 EDISYLCSRIGV
+1181 EDLAFLCSRLGIH
-1193 YARIFKTQNKNNNV
+1193 A
-1207 GTVHIKP
+1207 HIKNEVVE
-1214 SYRLSIRSSNGKAFS
+1214 SKMYASLVISGIDCKIFS

-1373 DDKDSVL
+1373 DDKDGVL

-1386 TAVTRMKK
+1386 TAATRMKK
-1394 SVKELEMKTKYYTD
+1394 NVKELETKTKYYTD

-1423 MRDNKNVHMPVCF
+1423 MRDNKNVYMPVCF

-1471 VLERLYYAPPTQL
+1471 ILEGLYYAPPTQL

-1489 YYYLSPKELLVI
+1489 YYYLSPKELLII

-1582 SLTIYMKKDEELDKE
+1582 SLTIYMKKDEEMDKE

-1611 KEIVESVEICFD
+1611 KEIVDSVEICFD

-1661 NVAGTGAGTGTLEN
+1661 SVTGISEN
-1675 PSAVAAEAASL
+1675 PEGGEGAPSS
-1686 PEVSASGASGSAPNE
+1686 PETSASGTAPNE

-1708 MTMDREAMLDRK
+1708 MTMDRESMLDRK

-1755 LNNVITNSKKKNNNP
+1755 LNNVITNSKKKSNNP

-1783 NFQDSML
+1783 NFQDNML

-1807 KITDSVVKVD
+1807 KITDSVIKVD

-1847 RTISNDIQEIYNVL
+1847 RTISNDIQEIYKVL

>member
-1 MFSQKGQSKLAVQN
+1 VLVSNEGLA
-15 VSPVIGIQFSIM
+15 
-27 SPEEIRKSS
+27 
-36 VAHITD
+36 
-42 RNTYD
+42 
-47 NNRPVVGGPFDSR
+47 
-60 MGVLEPGMICPTDG
+60 
-74 LDYMQTPGYFG
+74 
-85 HIELA
+85 
-90 RPVFYIQY
+90 
-98 LTTVRKI
+98 I
-105 LSCVCIKCSK
+105 L
-115 LLISKE
+115 
-121 TNSRFMEM
+121 
-129 KPDQRWNNVFQYCS
+129 
-143 KVKRCGEDTHD
+143 
-154 GCGCLQPKRIKK
+154 
-166 QDMATL
+166 
-172 IAEWENTEA
+172 
-181 DEGAEGE
+181 
-188 AKKNLTMHLT
+188 NL
-198 PEVVIKIFRRISDE
+198 
-212 DVSFMGFSPQFS
+212 
-224 RPDWMICQVLAVP
+224 
-237 PPAVRPSIK
+237 
-246 MDGQQRSEDDI
+246 
-257 SHILVN
+257 
-263 IIKMNKTLQEKIN
+263 
-276 DKSPQ
+276 
-281 KVIDGWHDVLQ
+281 
-292 YYVATQIN
+292 
-300 NNIPG
+300 
-305 VGQVAQRSGR
+305 
-315 PLKSIMDRLNGKGGR
+315 
-330 VRGNLM
+330 
-336 GKRVDFSARSVITPD
+336 
-351 PNLSIRE
+351 
-358 LGIPL
+358 L
-363 KIAKNITKPITV
+363 KIQSAPFGNT
-375 NDLNKSFLMKLVRNG
+375 
-390 PDEYPGAKILEKK
+390 
-403 NGENISL
+403 
-410 RYADRE
+410 
-416 NIHIENGDIVHRH
+416 GD
-429 IMDGDGVLFNRQPTL
+429 
-444 HRMSMMCHI
+444 SS
-453 AKVMFQGDTFRM
+453 
-465 NVGDTKPYN
+465 
-474 ADFDGDE
+474 GDE

-551 NESMFSNVDG
+551 NEAMFSNVDG

-599 IRDGQYLRGQLDKA
+599 IRDGQYMRGQLDKA

-626 CNDFNNMTSAKFI
+626 CNDFNNMTSSKFI

-670 KIAEVIVSKKTEV
+670 KIAEVIISKKTDV

-722 GKIGLESL
+722 GKIGVESL

-745 GSEINISQMTS
+745 GSDINISQMTS

-784 DSPDARGFVESSFI
+784 DSPEARGFVESSFI

-817 IDTAVKSVT
+817 IDTAVK
-826 WETPIIIVEDKVP
+826 
-839 KYVKIGE
+839 
-846 WIDARMKNTERIQH
+846 
-860 MKEKNMEYL
+860 
-869 EIDDSVT
+869 
-876 ISTMDYNGNMS
+876 
-887 WGNITAVTRHDPG
+887 
-900 NVLYKITTHGGR
+900 
-912 SVIVT
+912 
-917 ENKSLLVWKPELNQ
+917 
-931 FREEYTEKINVG
+931 
-943 DFVPVAKNCTEP
+943 
-955 DTMLNEICMEKYLT
+955 
-969 KSEYVYGCEVQK
+969 
-981 AVELMKNAMDN
+981 
-992 RHKIPSNWWNDN
+992 
-1004 NNKTFTLPFDSKA
+1004 
-1017 KLQRAI
+1017 
-1023 VRSNIDNIDTKCIYP
+1023 
-1038 FRGTRQKCNIPD
+1038 
-1050 KFELNYVNG
+1050 
-1059 VFIGLF
+1059 
-1065 IAEGNIHEHSIYITN
+1065 
-1080 LDDKIIEFVKSW
+1080 
-1092 FDMFNIEHSESTK
+1092 
-1105 INKVGGTTRTV
+1105 
-1116 HGSSA
+1116 
-1121 VMSTFITKLVGHGSE
+1121 
-1136 NKHIPDEA
+1136 
-1144 YTSNIDFVKGILSGY
+1144 
-1159 ISGDGYV
+1159 
-1166 SKNSIES
+1166 
-1173 SSASQRLT
+1173 
-1181 EDISYLCSRIGV
+1181 
-1193 YARIFKTQNKNNNV
+1193 
-1207 GTVHIKP
+1207 
-1214 SYRLSIRSSNGKAFS
+1214 
-1229 EQVTLLHDE
+1229 
-1238 KNNKMKSIVWKDK
+1238 
-1251 LDKVVRHNDVI
+1251 
-1262 LDEIVSIE
+1262 
-1270 KVDPALHPKMYDL
+1270 
-1283 TIPKTLNFGL
+1283 
-1293 ANGLQVRDTST
+1293 TST

-1346 VKVENQSIPLVTMTL
+1346 VKVENQSLPIVSMTL

-1408 MMIEKRDEIVKNVFK
+1408 MMIAKRDEIVKNVFK
-1423 MRDNKNVHMPVCF
+1423 MRDNNNVHLPVCF

-1448 ITKNSMVDITPL
+1448 ITKNSMVDVTPL

-1471 VLERLYYAPPTQL
+1471 ILEGLYYAPPTEL

-1501 KRFNK
+1501 KRFNR

-1582 SLTIYMKKDEELDKE
+1582 SLTIYMKKDEEMDKE
-1597 LVRDKIPS
+1597 QVRDKIPS
-1605 IELTIL
+1605 IEITIL

-1647 VDECMSSSTEQMMK
+1647 IDECMSSTTETMSK
-1661 NVAGTGAGTGTLEN
+1661 SLATSPEELGLGGAAAAGPAPLT
-1675 PSAVAAEAASL
+1675 
-1686 PEVSASGASGSAPNE
+1686 SASGTAPNE

-1708 MTMDREAMLDRK
+1708 MTMDRESMLDRK
-1720 ISMDD
+1720 ITMDD

-1755 LNNVITNSKKKNNNP
+1755 LNNVITNSKKKNTST

-1783 NFQDSML
+1783 NFQDNML

-1807 KITDSVVKVD
+1807 KITDSVVKID

-1847 RTISNDIQEIYNVL
+1847 RTISNDIQEIYSVL

-1867 VAIFNELSEVLEFDN
+1867 VAIYNELSEVLEFDN

-1948 NVMCGQEGYF
+1948 NVMCGQEGHF

-1972 IKFGGEAKYNITNAN
+1972 IKFGGEAKYNITNAS
-1987 DEIDKAFEME
+1987 DEIEKAFDME

-2012 TVSSIKKENLGR
+2012 TLSSIKKENLGN
-2024 VKMNYDIGF
+2024 VKMNYNIGF